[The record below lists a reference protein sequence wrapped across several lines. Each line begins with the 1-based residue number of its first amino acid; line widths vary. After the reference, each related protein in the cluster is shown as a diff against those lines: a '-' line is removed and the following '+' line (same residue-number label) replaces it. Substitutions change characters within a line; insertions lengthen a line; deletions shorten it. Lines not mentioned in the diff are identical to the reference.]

1 MMIHSNSLR
10 ILICCTLLLG
20 MVQTVD
26 AQQIQAT
33 RSHLSAEDGLVS
45 NAVSGI
51 FQDDLGY
58 LWIATWNGLSRY
70 DGYHFYNYKTGNASR
85 IKNLH
90 NRILDMV
97 IDQSQNV
104 WMRMYD
110 GRVFVLDRKKDQFIN
125 PFEDLSGNE
134 DFKTDIPLLVTSWG
148 DVLVSI
154 GLGKLYLM
162 RLDKN
167 GLSCKSVSTGGAII
181 LSMTEGYMDDILLG
195 TDKGVRHLNHR
206 SLTIDKKAILENEE
220 ISCLYANGYNIYA
233 GTENGAI
240 YQFANSQKPN
250 LIRHPSG
257 MGIQFLF
264 ADSQGLVWFCDDRM
278 GAYRLN
284 PENGNEK
291 FFQQIVLAPE
301 YDGRNGSFRES
312 YGTVWVRMNHG
323 GYGYYNRETD
333 MVEYFHNDPSN
344 PWNLSNTVQAV
355 LELPEGVVW
364 ESTNQRGLEKL
375 EILRKNILRVKPVP
389 HANSPLENEIRA
401 MYYDKERRLL
411 LFGNKS
417 GQLFINHDNGT
428 QTVISRDTKGEPLGR
443 LYGISK
449 GRNGEYWICS
459 KDDGLY
465 KMSPNG
471 NSWTLEHFAH
481 DANDRQS
488 INSNSAYLAIEDQE
502 GNLWIATY
510 GGGVNLMTK
519 DQGKTVFL
527 SPGNGLKGYP
537 KDSHMRV
544 RTVEMDE
551 DGNIWAGTT
560 DGILIMSYRDKK
572 LKIDKLQ
579 IPKKSDK
586 MLMSN
591 DIVCLR
597 RDNKGTMWVGTHG
610 GGLGY
615 TIGKDEDGTWLFD
628 SFNALDGLPSDEI
641 RSITFD
647 QMDNAWFSME
657 HMICSFDVNK
667 RVFTV
672 FSSLDGVDDT
682 MLSEGGAITL
692 GNGNMLFGTLDGYY
706 VVDRKKLTTSMGSLL
721 KLQITDF
728 FIDGQLMSP
737 RLNNTYD
744 YYVPLSKQVE
754 LPNGVDEFAFRFAA
768 MNYQLQHR
776 VHYQYILEGY
786 EKEWHNAEKDL
797 TARYT
802 DLPAGTYTFRVKAFL
817 LESPEKYDQRSIEVV
832 VPGFFLFS
840 KTARWIYLGILGVIV
855 LVLMVKYRK
864 KWLRALK
871 KDKAA

>member
-1 MMIHSNSLR
+1 MIHRNILR
-10 ILICCTLLLG
+10 ILIGCTLLLG
-20 MVQTVD
+20 VVQHVD
-26 AQQIQAT
+26 AQLFQAT

-51 FQDDLGY
+51 YQDDLGY

-70 DGYHFYNYKTGNASR
+70 DGYHFYNYRTGNASR
-85 IKNLH
+85 IDNLH
-90 NRILDMV
+90 NRILDLV

-110 GRVFVLDRKKDQFIN
+110 GRVFVLDRTKDQFIN
-125 PFEDLSGNE
+125 PFEGISGNE
-134 DFKTDIPLLVTSWG
+134 DFKTDIPLMVTSWG
-148 DVLVSI
+148 EVLVSI
-154 GLGKLYLM
+154 GLGQLYLM

-167 GLSCKSVSTGGAII
+167 GLKSRTISTGGAII
-181 LSMTEGYMDDILLG
+181 LSMAEGTTDDILLG
-195 TDKGVRHLNHR
+195 TDKGVRHLNQR
-206 SLTIDKKAILENEE
+206 SLTIDKKVLLEEEE
-220 ISCLYANGYNIYA
+220 INCMYVNGFSIYA
-233 GTENGAI
+233 GTNKGAI
-240 YQFANSQKPN
+240 YQLANRQKPN
-250 LIRHPSG
+250 LIRSPSG
-257 MGIQFLF
+257 LGIQFLF
-264 ADSQGLVWFCDDRM
+264 VDSQGLVWFCDDRM

-291 FFQQIVLAPE
+291 FFQQTVLAPE
-301 YDGRNGSFRES
+301 YDGRNGSFKEC

-323 GYGYYNRETD
+323 GYGYYNREAD
-333 MVEYFHNDPSN
+333 VVEYFHNDPSN

-375 EILRKNILRVKPVP
+375 EILKKNILRVRPVP
-389 HANSPLENEIRA
+389 HATSTMENEIRA
-401 MYYDKERRLL
+401 FYYDKERRLL

-417 GQLFINHDNGT
+417 GQLFIYHDNKS
-428 QTVISRDTKGEPLGR
+428 QTIITRDAKGEPLGR
-443 LYGISK
+443 IYGISK
-449 GRNGEYWICS
+449 GRNGDYWICS

-471 NSWTLEHFAH
+471 SSWTLEHFAH
-481 DANDRQS
+481 DANNKQS
-488 INSNSAYLAIEDQE
+488 INSNSAYYAIEDQD

-527 SPGNGLKGYP
+527 SPGNGLEGYP
-537 KDSHMRV
+537 KGSHMRV

-551 DGNIWAGTT
+551 EGNIWAGTT
-560 DGILIMSYRDKK
+560 DGILIMSYKNK
-572 LKIDKLQ
+572 QLKIEKLQ

-615 TIGKDEDGTWLFD
+615 TVGKDEDGTWLFE
-628 SFNALDGLPSDEI
+628 SFNAQDGLPSDEI

-657 HMICSFDVNK
+657 HAICSFDVSK

-692 GNGNMLFGTLDGYY
+692 DNGTMLFGTLDGYY
-706 VVDRKKLTTSMGSLL
+706 VVDRKKLTASMGSLL

-737 RLNNTYD
+737 RLNDTYD
-744 YYVPLSKQVE
+744 YYVPLSKHVE
-754 LPNGVDEFAFRFAA
+754 LPSGVDEFAFRFAA

-786 EKEWHNAEKDL
+786 EEEWHNAEKDL
-797 TARYT
+797 TARYS
-802 DLPAGTYTFRVKAFL
+802 DLPAGTYTFRVRAFL

-832 VPGFFLFS
+832 VPQFFLFS
-840 KTARWIYLGILGVIV
+840 TTARWIYLGILVVIG
-855 LVLMVKYRK
+855 LALLVKYRK

-871 KDKAA
+871 KDKTA

>member
-1 MMIHSNSLR
+1 M
-10 ILICCTLLLG
+10 
-20 MVQTVD
+20 
-26 AQQIQAT
+26 
-33 RSHLSAEDGLVS
+33 S

-51 FQDDLGY
+51 YQDDLGY

-70 DGYHFYNYKTGNASR
+70 DGYHFYNYRTGNASR
-85 IKNLH
+85 IDNLH
-90 NRILDMV
+90 NRILDLV

-110 GRVFVLDRKKDQFIN
+110 GRVFVLDRTKDQFIN
-125 PFEDLSGNE
+125 PFEGISGNE
-134 DFKTDIPLLVTSWG
+134 DFKTDIPLMVTSWG
-148 DVLVSI
+148 EVLVSI
-154 GLGKLYLM
+154 GLGQLYLM

-167 GLSCKSVSTGGAII
+167 GLKSRTISTGGAII
-181 LSMTEGYMDDILLG
+181 LSMAEGTKDDILLG
-195 TDKGVRHLNHR
+195 TDKGVRHLNQR
-206 SLTIDKKAILENEE
+206 SLTIDKKVLLEEEE
-220 ISCLYANGYNIYA
+220 INCMYVNGFSIYA
-233 GTENGAI
+233 GTNKGAI
-240 YQFANSQKPN
+240 YQLANRQKPN
-250 LIRHPSG
+250 LIRSPSG
-257 MGIQFLF
+257 LGIQFLF
-264 ADSQGLVWFCDDRM
+264 VDSQGLVWFCDDRM

-291 FFQQIVLAPE
+291 FFQQTVLAPE
-301 YDGRNGSFRES
+301 YDGRNGSFREC

-323 GYGYYNRETD
+323 GYGYYNREAD
-333 MVEYFHNDPSN
+333 VVEYFHNDPSN

-375 EILRKNILRVKPVP
+375 EILKKNILRVRPVP
-389 HANSPLENEIRA
+389 HATSTMENEIRA
-401 MYYDKERRLL
+401 FYYDKERRLL

-417 GQLFINHDNGT
+417 GQLFIYHDNKS
-428 QTVISRDTKGEPLGR
+428 QTIITRDAKGEPLGR
-443 LYGISK
+443 IYGISK
-449 GRNGEYWICS
+449 GRNGDYWICS

-471 NSWTLEHFAH
+471 SSWTLEHFAH
-481 DANDRQS
+481 DANNKQS
-488 INSNSAYLAIEDQE
+488 INSNSAYYAIEDQD

-519 DQGKTVFL
+519 VQGKTVFL
-527 SPGNGLKGYP
+527 SPGNGLEGYP
-537 KDSHMRV
+537 KGSHMRV

-551 DGNIWAGTT
+551 EGNIWAGTT
-560 DGILIMSYRDKK
+560 DGILIMSYKNK
-572 LKIDKLQ
+572 QLKIEKLQ

-615 TIGKDEDGTWLFD
+615 TVGKDEDGTWLFE
-628 SFNALDGLPSDEI
+628 SFNAQDGLPSDEI

-657 HMICSFDVNK
+657 HAICSFDVSK

-692 GNGNMLFGTLDGYY
+692 DNGTMLFGTLDGYY
-706 VVDRKKLTTSMGSLL
+706 VVDRKKLTASMGSLL

-737 RLNNTYD
+737 RLNDTYD
-744 YYVPLSKQVE
+744 YYVPLSKHVE
-754 LPNGVDEFAFRFAA
+754 LPSGVDEFAFRFAA

-786 EKEWHNAEKDL
+786 EDEWHNAEKDL
-797 TARYT
+797 TARYS
-802 DLPAGTYTFRVKAFL
+802 DLPAGTYTFRVRAFL

-832 VPGFFLFS
+832 VPQFFLFS
-840 KTARWIYLGILGVIV
+840 TTARWIYLGILVVIG
-855 LVLMVKYRK
+855 LALLVKYRK

-871 KDKAA
+871 KDKTA

>member
-1 MMIHSNSLR
+1 MIHRNILR
-10 ILICCTLLLG
+10 ILIGCTLLLG
-20 MVQTVD
+20 VVQTVD
-26 AQQIQAT
+26 AQLFQAT

-51 FQDDLGY
+51 YQDDLGY

-70 DGYHFYNYKTGNASR
+70 DGYNFYNYRTGNASR
-85 IKNLH
+85 IDNLH
-90 NRILDMV
+90 NRILDLV

-110 GRVFVLDRKKDQFIN
+110 GRVFVLDRTKDQFIN
-125 PFEDLSGNE
+125 PFEGISGNE
-134 DFKTDIPLLVTSWG
+134 DFKTDIPLMVTSWG
-148 DVLVSI
+148 EVLVSI
-154 GLGKLYLM
+154 GLGQLYLM

-167 GLSCKSVSTGGAII
+167 GLKSRTISTGGAII
-181 LSMTEGYMDDILLG
+181 LSMAEGTKDDILLG
-195 TDKGVRHLNHR
+195 TDKGVRHLNQR
-206 SLTIDKKAILENEE
+206 SLTIDKKVLLEEEE
-220 ISCLYANGYNIYA
+220 INCMYVNGFSIYA
-233 GTENGAI
+233 GTNKGAI
-240 YQFANSQKPN
+240 YQLANRQKPN
-250 LIRHPSG
+250 LIRSPSG
-257 MGIQFLF
+257 LGILFLF
-264 ADSQGLVWFCDDRM
+264 VDSQGLVWFCDDRM

-291 FFQQIVLAPE
+291 FFQQTVLAPE
-301 YDGRNGSFRES
+301 YDGRNGSFKEC

-323 GYGYYNRETD
+323 GYGYYNREAD
-333 MVEYFHNDPSN
+333 VVEYFHNDPSN

-375 EILRKNILRVKPVP
+375 EILKKNILRVRPVP
-389 HANSPLENEIRA
+389 HATSTMENEIRA
-401 MYYDKERRLL
+401 FYYDKERRLL

-417 GQLFINHDNGT
+417 GQLFIYHDNES
-428 QTVISRDTKGEPLGR
+428 QTIITRDAKGEPLGR
-443 LYGISK
+443 IYGISK
-449 GRNGEYWICS
+449 GRNGDYWICS

-471 NSWTLEHFAH
+471 SSWTLEHFAH
-481 DANDRQS
+481 DANNKQS
-488 INSNSAYLAIEDQE
+488 INSNSAYYAIEDQD

-527 SPGNGLKGYP
+527 SPGNGLEGYP
-537 KDSHMRV
+537 KGSHMRV

-551 DGNIWAGTT
+551 EGNIWAATT
-560 DGILIMSYRDKK
+560 DGILIMSYKNK
-572 LKIDKLQ
+572 QLKIEKLQ

-615 TIGKDEDGTWLFD
+615 TVGKDEDGTWLFE
-628 SFNALDGLPSDEI
+628 SFNAQDGLPSDEI

-657 HMICSFDVNK
+657 HAICSFDVSK

-692 GNGNMLFGTLDGYY
+692 DNGTMLFGTLDGYY
-706 VVDRKKLTTSMGSLL
+706 VVDRKKLTASMGSLL

-737 RLNNTYD
+737 RLNDTYD
-744 YYVPLSKQVE
+744 YYVPLSKHVE
-754 LPNGVDEFAFRFAA
+754 LPSGVDEFAFRFAA

-786 EKEWHNAEKDL
+786 EDEWHNAEKDL
-797 TARYT
+797 TARYS
-802 DLPAGTYTFRVKAFL
+802 DLPAGTYTFRVRAFL

-832 VPGFFLFS
+832 VPQFFLFS
-840 KTARWIYLGILGVIV
+840 TTARWIYLGILVVIG
-855 LVLMVKYRK
+855 LALLVKYRK

-871 KDKAA
+871 KDKTA

>member
-1 MMIHSNSLR
+1 MIHRNILR
-10 ILICCTLLLG
+10 ILIGCTLLLG
-20 MVQTVD
+20 VVQTVD
-26 AQQIQAT
+26 AQLFQAT

-51 FQDDLGY
+51 YQDDLGY

-70 DGYHFYNYKTGNASR
+70 DGYNFYNYRTGNASR
-85 IKNLH
+85 IDNLH
-90 NRILDMV
+90 NRILDLV

-110 GRVFVLDRKKDQFIN
+110 GRVFVLDRTKDQFIN
-125 PFEDLSGNE
+125 PFEGISGNE
-134 DFKTDIPLLVTSWG
+134 DFKTDIPLMVTSWG
-148 DVLVSI
+148 EVLVSI
-154 GLGKLYLM
+154 GLGQLYLM

-167 GLSCKSVSTGGAII
+167 GLKSRTISTGGAII
-181 LSMTEGYMDDILLG
+181 LSMAEGTKDDILLG
-195 TDKGVRHLNHR
+195 TDKGVRHLNQR
-206 SLTIDKKAILENEE
+206 SLTIDKKVLLEEEE
-220 ISCLYANGYNIYA
+220 INCMYVNGFSIYA
-233 GTENGAI
+233 GTNKGAI
-240 YQFANSQKPN
+240 YQLANRQKPN
-250 LIRHPSG
+250 LIRIPSG
-257 MGIQFLF
+257 LGILFLF
-264 ADSQGLVWFCDDRM
+264 VDSQGLVWFCDDRM

-291 FFQQIVLAPE
+291 FFQQTVLAPE
-301 YDGRNGSFRES
+301 YDGRDGSFKEC

-323 GYGYYNRETD
+323 GYGYYNREAD
-333 MVEYFHNDPSN
+333 VVEYFHNDPSN

-375 EILRKNILRVKPVP
+375 EILKKNILRVRPVP
-389 HANSPLENEIRA
+389 HATSTMENEIRA
-401 MYYDKERRLL
+401 FYYDKERRLL

-417 GQLFINHDNGT
+417 GQLFIYHDNES
-428 QTVISRDTKGEPLGR
+428 QTIITRDAKGEPLGR
-443 LYGISK
+443 IYGISK
-449 GRNGEYWICS
+449 GRNGDYWICS

-471 NSWTLEHFAH
+471 SSWTLEHFAH
-481 DANDRQS
+481 DANNKQS
-488 INSNSAYLAIEDQE
+488 INSNSAYYAIEDQD

-527 SPGNGLKGYP
+527 SPGNGLEGYP
-537 KDSHMRV
+537 KGSHMRV

-551 DGNIWAGTT
+551 EGNIWAATT
-560 DGILIMSYRDKK
+560 DGILIMSYKNK
-572 LKIDKLQ
+572 QLKIEKLQ

-615 TIGKDEDGTWLFD
+615 TVGKDEDGTWLFE
-628 SFNALDGLPSDEI
+628 SFNAQDGLPSDEI

-657 HMICSFDVNK
+657 HAICSFDVSK

-692 GNGNMLFGTLDGYY
+692 DNGTMLFGTLDGYY
-706 VVDRKKLTTSMGSLL
+706 VVDRKKLTASMGSLL

-737 RLNNTYD
+737 RLNDTYD
-744 YYVPLSKQVE
+744 YYVPLSKHVE
-754 LPNGVDEFAFRFAA
+754 LPSGVDEFAFRFAA

-786 EKEWHNAEKDL
+786 EDEWHNAEKDL
-797 TARYT
+797 TARYS
-802 DLPAGTYTFRVKAFL
+802 DLPAGTYTFRVRAFL

-832 VPGFFLFS
+832 VPQFFLFS
-840 KTARWIYLGILGVIV
+840 TTARWIYLGILVVIG
-855 LVLMVKYRK
+855 LALLVKYRK

-871 KDKAA
+871 KDKTA

>member
-1 MMIHSNSLR
+1 MIHRNILR
-10 ILICCTLLLG
+10 ILIGCTLLLG
-20 MVQTVD
+20 VVQTVD
-26 AQQIQAT
+26 AQLFQAT

-51 FQDDLGY
+51 YQDDLGY

-70 DGYHFYNYKTGNASR
+70 DGYHFYNYRTGNASR
-85 IKNLH
+85 IDNLH
-90 NRILDMV
+90 NRILDLV

-110 GRVFVLDRKKDQFIN
+110 GRVFVLDRTKDQFIN
-125 PFEDLSGNE
+125 PFEGISGNE
-134 DFKTDIPLLVTSWG
+134 DFKTDIPLMVTSWG
-148 DVLVSI
+148 EVLVSI
-154 GLGKLYLM
+154 GLGQLYLM

-167 GLSCKSVSTGGAII
+167 GLKSRTISTGGAII
-181 LSMTEGYMDDILLG
+181 LSMAEGTKDDILLG
-195 TDKGVRHLNHR
+195 TDKGVRHLNQR
-206 SLTIDKKAILENEE
+206 SLTIDKKVLLEEEE
-220 ISCLYANGYNIYA
+220 INCMYVNGFSIYA
-233 GTENGAI
+233 GTNKGAI
-240 YQFANSQKPN
+240 YLLANRQKPN
-250 LIRHPSG
+250 LIRSPSG
-257 MGIQFLF
+257 LGIQFLF
-264 ADSQGLVWFCDDRM
+264 VDSQGLVWFCDDRM

-291 FFQQIVLAPE
+291 FFQQTVLAPE
-301 YDGRNGSFRES
+301 YDGRNGSFKEC

-323 GYGYYNRETD
+323 GYGYYNREAD
-333 MVEYFHNDPSN
+333 VVEYFHNDPSN

-375 EILRKNILRVKPVP
+375 EILKKNILRVRPVP
-389 HANSPLENEIRA
+389 HATSTMENEIRA
-401 MYYDKERRLL
+401 FYYDKERRLL

-417 GQLFINHDNGT
+417 GQLFIYHDNKS
-428 QTVISRDTKGEPLGR
+428 QTIITRDAKGEPLGR
-443 LYGISK
+443 IYGISK
-449 GRNGEYWICS
+449 GRNGDYWICS

-471 NSWTLEHFAH
+471 SSWTLEHFAH
-481 DANDRQS
+481 DANNKQS
-488 INSNSAYLAIEDQE
+488 INSNSAYYAIEDQD

-527 SPGNGLKGYP
+527 SPGNGLEGYP
-537 KDSHMRV
+537 KGSHMRV

-551 DGNIWAGTT
+551 EGNIWAGTT
-560 DGILIMSYRDKK
+560 DGILIMSYKNK
-572 LKIDKLQ
+572 QLKIEKLQ

-615 TIGKDEDGTWLFD
+615 TVGKDEDGTWLFE
-628 SFNALDGLPSDEI
+628 SFDAQDGLPSDEI

-657 HMICSFDVNK
+657 HMICSFDVSK

-692 GNGNMLFGTLDGYY
+692 DNGTMLFGTLDGYY
-706 VVDRKKLTTSMGSLL
+706 VVDRKKLTASMGSLL

-737 RLNNTYD
+737 RLNDTYD
-744 YYVPLSKQVE
+744 YYVPLSKHVE
-754 LPNGVDEFAFRFAA
+754 LPSGVDEFAFRFAA

-786 EKEWHNAEKDL
+786 EDEWHSAEKDL
-797 TARYT
+797 TARYS
-802 DLPAGTYTFRVKAFL
+802 DLPAGTYTFRVRAFL

-832 VPGFFLFS
+832 VPQFFLFS
-840 KTARWIYLGILGVIV
+840 TTARWIYLGILVVIG
-855 LVLMVKYRK
+855 LALLVKYRK

-871 KDKAA
+871 KDKTA

>member
-1 MMIHSNSLR
+1 MMIHRNILR
-10 ILICCTLLLG
+10 ILIGCTLLLG
-20 MVQTVD
+20 VVQHVD
-26 AQQIQAT
+26 AQLFQAT

-51 FQDDLGY
+51 YQDDLGY

-70 DGYHFYNYKTGNASR
+70 DGYHFYNYRTGNASR
-85 IKNLH
+85 IDNLH
-90 NRILDMV
+90 NRIQDLV

-110 GRVFVLDRKKDQFIN
+110 GRVFVLDRTKDQFIN
-125 PFEDLSGNE
+125 PFEEISGNE
-134 DFKTDIPLLVTSWG
+134 DFKTDIPLMVTSWG
-148 DVLVSI
+148 EVLVSI
-154 GLGKLYLM
+154 GLGQLYLM

-167 GLSCKSVSTGGAII
+167 GLKSRTISTGGAII
-181 LSMTEGYMDDILLG
+181 LSMVEGTTDDILLG
-195 TDKGVRHLNHR
+195 TDKGVRHLNQR
-206 SLTIDKKAILENEE
+206 SLTIDKKVLLEEEE
-220 ISCLYANGYNIYA
+220 INCMYVNGFSIYA
-233 GTENGAI
+233 GTNKGAI
-240 YQFANSQKPN
+240 YLLANRQKPN
-250 LIRHPSG
+250 LIRSPSG
-257 MGIQFLF
+257 LGIQFLF
-264 ADSQGLVWFCDDRM
+264 VDSQGLVWFCDDRM

-291 FFQQIVLAPE
+291 FFQQTVLAPE
-301 YDGRNGSFRES
+301 YDGRNGSFREC

-323 GYGYYNRETD
+323 GYGYYNREAD
-333 MVEYFHNDPSN
+333 VVEYFHNDPSN

-375 EILRKNILRVKPVP
+375 EILKKNILRVRPVP
-389 HANSPLENEIRA
+389 HATSTMENEIRA
-401 MYYDKERRLL
+401 FYYDKERRLL

-417 GQLFINHDNGT
+417 GQLFIYHDNKS
-428 QTVISRDTKGEPLGR
+428 QTIITRDAKGEPLGR
-443 LYGISK
+443 IYGISK
-449 GRNGEYWICS
+449 GRNGDYWICS

-471 NSWTLEHFAH
+471 SSWTLEHFAH
-481 DANDRQS
+481 DANNKQS
-488 INSNSAYLAIEDQE
+488 INSNSAYYAIEDQD

-519 DQGKTVFL
+519 DRGKTVFL

-537 KDSHMRV
+537 KGSHMRV

-551 DGNIWAGTT
+551 EGNIWAGTT
-560 DGILIMSYRDKK
+560 DGILIMSYKNK
-572 LKIDKLQ
+572 QLKIEKLQ

-615 TIGKDEDGTWLFD
+615 TVGKDEDGTWLFE
-628 SFNALDGLPSDEI
+628 SFNAQDGLPSDEI

-657 HMICSFDVNK
+657 HMICSFDVSK

-672 FSSLDGVDDT
+672 FSSLDGVDNT

-692 GNGNMLFGTLDGYY
+692 GNGTMLFGTLDGYY
-706 VVDRKKLTTSMGSLL
+706 VVDRKKLTASMGSLL

-737 RLNNTYD
+737 RLNDTYD
-744 YYVPLSKQVE
+744 YYVPLSKHVE
-754 LPNGVDEFAFRFAA
+754 LPSGVDEFAFRFAA

-786 EKEWHNAEKDL
+786 EDEWHNAEKDL
-797 TARYT
+797 TARYS
-802 DLPAGTYTFRVKAFL
+802 DLPAGTYTFRVRAFL

-832 VPGFFLFS
+832 VPQFFLFS
-840 KTARWIYLGILGVIV
+840 MTTRWIYLGILVVIG
-855 LVLMVKYRK
+855 LALLVKYRK

-871 KDKAA
+871 KDKTA

>member
-1 MMIHSNSLR
+1 MIHRNILR
-10 ILICCTLLLG
+10 ILIGCTLLLG
-20 MVQTVD
+20 VVQTVD
-26 AQQIQAT
+26 AQLFQAT

-51 FQDDLGY
+51 YQDDLGY

-70 DGYHFYNYKTGNASR
+70 DGYHFYNYRTGNASR
-85 IKNLH
+85 IDNLH
-90 NRILDMV
+90 NRILDLV

-110 GRVFVLDRKKDQFIN
+110 GRVFVLDRTKDQFIN
-125 PFEDLSGNE
+125 PFEGISGNE
-134 DFKTDIPLLVTSWG
+134 DFKTDIPLMVTSWG
-148 DVLVSI
+148 EVLVSI
-154 GLGKLYLM
+154 GLGQLYLM

-167 GLSCKSVSTGGAII
+167 GLKSRTISTGGAII
-181 LSMTEGYMDDILLG
+181 LSMAEGTKDDILLG
-195 TDKGVRHLNHR
+195 TDKGVRHLNQR
-206 SLTIDKKAILENEE
+206 SLTIDKKVLLEEEE
-220 ISCLYANGYNIYA
+220 INCMYVNGFSIYA
-233 GTENGAI
+233 GTNKGAI
-240 YQFANSQKPN
+240 YQLANRQKPN
-250 LIRHPSG
+250 LIRSPSG
-257 MGIQFLF
+257 LGILFLF
-264 ADSQGLVWFCDDRM
+264 VDSQGLVWFCDDRM

-291 FFQQIVLAPE
+291 FFQQTVLAPE
-301 YDGRNGSFRES
+301 YDGRDGSFKEC

-323 GYGYYNRETD
+323 GYGYYNREAD
-333 MVEYFHNDPSN
+333 VVEYFHNDPSN

-375 EILRKNILRVKPVP
+375 EILKKNILRVRPVP
-389 HANSPLENEIRA
+389 HATSTMENEIRA
-401 MYYDKERRLL
+401 FYYDKERRLL

-417 GQLFINHDNGT
+417 GQLFIYHDNES
-428 QTVISRDTKGEPLGR
+428 QTIITRDAKGEPLGR
-443 LYGISK
+443 IYGISK
-449 GRNGEYWICS
+449 GRNGDYWICS

-471 NSWTLEHFAH
+471 SSWTLEHFAH
-481 DANDRQS
+481 DANNKQS
-488 INSNSAYLAIEDQE
+488 INSNSAYYAIEDQD

-527 SPGNGLKGYP
+527 SPGNGLEGYP
-537 KDSHMRV
+537 KGSHMRV

-551 DGNIWAGTT
+551 EGNIWAATT
-560 DGILIMSYRDKK
+560 DGILIMSYKNK
-572 LKIDKLQ
+572 QLKIEKLQ

-615 TIGKDEDGTWLFD
+615 TVGKDEDGTWLFE
-628 SFNALDGLPSDEI
+628 SFNAQDGLPSDEI

-657 HMICSFDVNK
+657 HAICSFDVSK

-692 GNGNMLFGTLDGYY
+692 DNGTMLFGTLDGYY
-706 VVDRKKLTTSMGSLL
+706 VVDRKKLTASMGSLL

-737 RLNNTYD
+737 RLNDTYD
-744 YYVPLSKQVE
+744 YYVPLSKHVE
-754 LPNGVDEFAFRFAA
+754 LPSGVDEFAFRFAA

-786 EKEWHNAEKDL
+786 EEEWHNAEKDL
-797 TARYT
+797 TARYS
-802 DLPAGTYTFRVKAFL
+802 DLPAGTYTFRVRAFL
-817 LESPEKYDQRSIEVV
+817 LESPEKYDLRSIEVV
-832 VPGFFLFS
+832 VPQFFLFS
-840 KTARWIYLGILGVIV
+840 TTARWIYLGILVVIG
-855 LVLMVKYRK
+855 LALLVKYRK

-871 KDKAA
+871 KDKTA

>member
-1 MMIHSNSLR
+1 MIHRNILR
-10 ILICCTLLLG
+10 ILIGCTLLLG
-20 MVQTVD
+20 VVQTVD
-26 AQQIQAT
+26 AQLFQAT

-51 FQDDLGY
+51 YQDDLGY

-70 DGYHFYNYKTGNASR
+70 DGYHFYNYRTGNASR
-85 IKNLH
+85 IDNLH
-90 NRILDMV
+90 NRILDLV

-110 GRVFVLDRKKDQFIN
+110 GRVFVLDRTKDQFIN
-125 PFEDLSGNE
+125 PFEGISGNE
-134 DFKTDIPLLVTSWG
+134 DFKTDIPLMVTSWG
-148 DVLVSI
+148 EVLVSI
-154 GLGKLYLM
+154 GLGQLYLM

-167 GLSCKSVSTGGAII
+167 GLKSRTISTGGAII
-181 LSMTEGYMDDILLG
+181 LSMAEGTKDDILLG
-195 TDKGVRHLNHR
+195 TDKGVRHLNQR
-206 SLTIDKKAILENEE
+206 SLTIDKKVLLEEEE
-220 ISCLYANGYNIYA
+220 INCMYVNGFSIYA
-233 GTENGAI
+233 GTNKGAI
-240 YQFANSQKPN
+240 YQLANRQKPN
-250 LIRHPSG
+250 LIRSPSG
-257 MGIQFLF
+257 LGIQFLF
-264 ADSQGLVWFCDDRM
+264 VDSQGLVWFCDDRM

-291 FFQQIVLAPE
+291 FFQQTVLAPE
-301 YDGRNGSFRES
+301 YDGRDGSFKEC

-323 GYGYYNRETD
+323 GYGYYNREAD
-333 MVEYFHNDPSN
+333 VVEYFHNDPSN

-375 EILRKNILRVKPVP
+375 EILKKNILRVRPVP
-389 HANSPLENEIRA
+389 HATSTMENEIRA
-401 MYYDKERRLL
+401 FYYDKERRLL

-417 GQLFINHDNGT
+417 GQLFIYHDNKS
-428 QTVISRDTKGEPLGR
+428 QTIITRDAKGEPLGR
-443 LYGISK
+443 IYGISK
-449 GRNGEYWICS
+449 GRNGDYWICS

-471 NSWTLEHFAH
+471 SSWTLEHFAH
-481 DANDRQS
+481 DANNKQS
-488 INSNSAYLAIEDQE
+488 INSNSAYYAIEDQD

-527 SPGNGLKGYP
+527 SPGNGLEGYP
-537 KDSHMRV
+537 KGSHMRV

-551 DGNIWAGTT
+551 EGNIWAATT
-560 DGILIMSYRDKK
+560 DGILIMSYKNK
-572 LKIDKLQ
+572 QLKIEKLQ

-615 TIGKDEDGTWLFD
+615 TVGKDEDGTWLFE
-628 SFNALDGLPSDEI
+628 SFNAQDGLPSDEI

-657 HMICSFDVNK
+657 HAICSFDVSK

-692 GNGNMLFGTLDGYY
+692 DNGTMLFGTLDGYY
-706 VVDRKKLTTSMGSLL
+706 VVDRKKLTASMGSLL

-737 RLNNTYD
+737 RLNDTYD
-744 YYVPLSKQVE
+744 YYVPLSKHVE
-754 LPNGVDEFAFRFAA
+754 LPSGVDEFAFRFAA

-786 EKEWHNAEKDL
+786 EEEWHNAEKDL
-797 TARYT
+797 TARYS
-802 DLPAGTYTFRVKAFL
+802 DLPAGTYTFRVRAFL

-832 VPGFFLFS
+832 VPQFFLFS
-840 KTARWIYLGILGVIV
+840 TTARWIYLGILVVIG
-855 LVLMVKYRK
+855 LALLVKYRK

-871 KDKAA
+871 KDKTA

>member
-1 MMIHSNSLR
+1 MIHRNILR
-10 ILICCTLLLG
+10 ILIGCTLLLG
-20 MVQTVD
+20 VVQTVD
-26 AQQIQAT
+26 AQLFQAT

-51 FQDDLGY
+51 YQDDLGY

-70 DGYHFYNYKTGNASR
+70 DGYHFYNYRTGNASR
-85 IKNLH
+85 IDNLH
-90 NRILDMV
+90 NRILDLV

-110 GRVFVLDRKKDQFIN
+110 GRVFVLDRTKDQFIN
-125 PFEDLSGNE
+125 PFEGISGNE
-134 DFKTDIPLLVTSWG
+134 DFKTDIPLMVTSWG
-148 DVLVSI
+148 EVLVSI
-154 GLGKLYLM
+154 GLGQLYLM

-167 GLSCKSVSTGGAII
+167 GLKSRTISTGGAII
-181 LSMTEGYMDDILLG
+181 LSMAEGTTDDILLG
-195 TDKGVRHLNHR
+195 TDKGVRHLNQR
-206 SLTIDKKAILENEE
+206 SLTIDKKVLLEEEE
-220 ISCLYANGYNIYA
+220 INCMYVNGFSIYA
-233 GTENGAI
+233 GTNKGAI
-240 YQFANSQKPN
+240 YQLANRQKPN
-250 LIRHPSG
+250 LIRSPSG
-257 MGIQFLF
+257 LGIQFLF
-264 ADSQGLVWFCDDRM
+264 VDSQGLVWFCDDRM

-291 FFQQIVLAPE
+291 FFQQTVLAPE
-301 YDGRNGSFRES
+301 YDGRNGSFKEC

-323 GYGYYNRETD
+323 GYGYYNREAD
-333 MVEYFHNDPSN
+333 VVEYFHNDPSN

-375 EILRKNILRVKPVP
+375 EILKKNILRVRPVP
-389 HANSPLENEIRA
+389 HATSTMENEIRA
-401 MYYDKERRLL
+401 FYYDKERRLL

-417 GQLFINHDNGT
+417 GQLFIYHDNES
-428 QTVISRDTKGEPLGR
+428 QTIITRDAKGEPLGR
-443 LYGISK
+443 IYGISK
-449 GRNGEYWICS
+449 GRNGDYWICS

-471 NSWTLEHFAH
+471 SSWTLEHFAH
-481 DANDRQS
+481 DANNKQS
-488 INSNSAYLAIEDQE
+488 INSNSAYYAIEDQD

-527 SPGNGLKGYP
+527 SPGNGLEGYP
-537 KDSHMRV
+537 KGSHMRV

-551 DGNIWAGTT
+551 EGNIWAATT
-560 DGILIMSYRDKK
+560 DGILIMSYKNK
-572 LKIDKLQ
+572 QLKIEKLQ

-615 TIGKDEDGTWLFD
+615 TVGKDEDGTWLFE
-628 SFNALDGLPSDEI
+628 SFNAQDGLPSDEI

-657 HMICSFDVNK
+657 HAICSFDVSK

-692 GNGNMLFGTLDGYY
+692 DNGTMLFGTLDGYY
-706 VVDRKKLTTSMGSLL
+706 VVDRKKLTASMGSLL

-737 RLNNTYD
+737 RLNDTYD
-744 YYVPLSKQVE
+744 YYVPLSKHVE
-754 LPNGVDEFAFRFAA
+754 LPSGVDEFAFRFAA

-786 EKEWHNAEKDL
+786 EDEWHSAEKDL
-797 TARYT
+797 TARYS
-802 DLPAGTYTFRVKAFL
+802 DLPAGTYTFRVRAFL

-832 VPGFFLFS
+832 VPQFFLFS
-840 KTARWIYLGILGVIV
+840 TTARWIYLGILVVIG
-855 LVLMVKYRK
+855 LALLVKYRK

-871 KDKAA
+871 KDKTA

>member
-1 MMIHSNSLR
+1 MIHRNILR
-10 ILICCTLLLG
+10 ILIGCTLLLG
-20 MVQTVD
+20 VVQTVD
-26 AQQIQAT
+26 AQLFQAT

-51 FQDDLGY
+51 YQDDLGY

-70 DGYHFYNYKTGNASR
+70 DGYHFYNYRTGNASR
-85 IKNLH
+85 IDNLH
-90 NRILDMV
+90 NRILDLV

-110 GRVFVLDRKKDQFIN
+110 GRVFVLDRTKDQFIN
-125 PFEDLSGNE
+125 PFEGISGNE
-134 DFKTDIPLLVTSWG
+134 DFKTDIPLMVTSWG
-148 DVLVSI
+148 EVLVSI
-154 GLGKLYLM
+154 GLGQLYLM

-167 GLSCKSVSTGGAII
+167 GLKSRTISTGGAII
-181 LSMTEGYMDDILLG
+181 LSMAEGTKDDILLG
-195 TDKGVRHLNHR
+195 TDKGVRHLNQR
-206 SLTIDKKAILENEE
+206 SLTIDKKVLLEEEE
-220 ISCLYANGYNIYA
+220 INCMYVNGFSIYA
-233 GTENGAI
+233 GTNKGAI
-240 YQFANSQKPN
+240 YQLANRQKPN
-250 LIRHPSG
+250 LIRSPSG
-257 MGIQFLF
+257 LGIQFLF
-264 ADSQGLVWFCDDRM
+264 VDSQGLVWFCDDRM

-291 FFQQIVLAPE
+291 FFQQTVLAPE
-301 YDGRNGSFRES
+301 YDGRNGSFKEC

-323 GYGYYNRETD
+323 GYGYYNREAD
-333 MVEYFHNDPSN
+333 VVEYFHNDPSN

-375 EILRKNILRVKPVP
+375 EILKKNILRVRPVP
-389 HANSPLENEIRA
+389 HATSTMENEIRA
-401 MYYDKERRLL
+401 FYYDKERRLL

-417 GQLFINHDNGT
+417 GQLFIYHDNKS
-428 QTVISRDTKGEPLGR
+428 QTIITRDAKGEPLGR
-443 LYGISK
+443 IYGISK
-449 GRNGEYWICS
+449 GRNGDYWICS

-471 NSWTLEHFAH
+471 SSWTLEHFAH
-481 DANDRQS
+481 DANNKQS
-488 INSNSAYLAIEDQE
+488 INSNSAYYAIEDQD

-527 SPGNGLKGYP
+527 SPGNGLEGYP
-537 KDSHMRV
+537 KGSHMRV

-551 DGNIWAGTT
+551 EGNIWAATT
-560 DGILIMSYRDKK
+560 DGILIMSYKNK
-572 LKIDKLQ
+572 QLKIEKLQ

-615 TIGKDEDGTWLFD
+615 TVGKDEDGTWLFE
-628 SFNALDGLPSDEI
+628 SFNAQDGLPSDEI

-657 HMICSFDVNK
+657 HAICSFDVSK

-692 GNGNMLFGTLDGYY
+692 DNGTMLFGTLDGYY
-706 VVDRKKLTTSMGSLL
+706 VVDRKKLTASMGSLL

-737 RLNNTYD
+737 RLNDTYD
-744 YYVPLSKQVE
+744 YYVPLSKHVE
-754 LPNGVDEFAFRFAA
+754 LPSGVDEFAFRFAA

-786 EKEWHNAEKDL
+786 EEEWHNAEKDL
-797 TARYT
+797 TARYS
-802 DLPAGTYTFRVKAFL
+802 DLPAGTYTFRVRAFL

-832 VPGFFLFS
+832 VPQFFLFS
-840 KTARWIYLGILGVIV
+840 TTARWIYLGILVVIG
-855 LVLMVKYRK
+855 LALLVKYRK

-871 KDKAA
+871 KDKTA

>member
-1 MMIHSNSLR
+1 MIHRNILR
-10 ILICCTLLLG
+10 ILIGCTLLLG
-20 MVQTVD
+20 VVQTVD
-26 AQQIQAT
+26 AQLFQAT

-51 FQDDLGY
+51 YQDDLGY
-58 LWIATWNGLSRY
+58 LWITTWNGLSRY
-70 DGYHFYNYKTGNASR
+70 DGYHFYNYRTGNASR
-85 IKNLH
+85 IDNLH
-90 NRILDMV
+90 NRILDLV

-110 GRVFVLDRKKDQFIN
+110 GRVFVLDRTKDQFIN
-125 PFEDLSGNE
+125 PFEGISGNE
-134 DFKTDIPLLVTSWG
+134 DFKTDIPLMVTSWG
-148 DVLVSI
+148 EVLVSI
-154 GLGKLYLM
+154 GLGQLYLM

-167 GLSCKSVSTGGAII
+167 GLKSRTISTGGAII
-181 LSMTEGYMDDILLG
+181 LSMAEGTKDDILLG
-195 TDKGVRHLNHR
+195 TDKGVRHLNQR
-206 SLTIDKKAILENEE
+206 SLTIDKKVLLEEEE
-220 ISCLYANGYNIYA
+220 INCMYVNGFSIYA
-233 GTENGAI
+233 GTNKGAI
-240 YQFANSQKPN
+240 YQLANRQKPN
-250 LIRHPSG
+250 LIRSPSG
-257 MGIQFLF
+257 LGILFLF
-264 ADSQGLVWFCDDRM
+264 VDSQGLVWFCDDRM

-291 FFQQIVLAPE
+291 FFQQTVLAPE
-301 YDGRNGSFRES
+301 YDGRDGSFKEC

-323 GYGYYNRETD
+323 GYGYYNREAD
-333 MVEYFHNDPSN
+333 VVEYFHNDPSN

-375 EILRKNILRVKPVP
+375 EILKKNILRVRPVP
-389 HANSPLENEIRA
+389 HATSTMENEIRA
-401 MYYDKERRLL
+401 FYYDKERRLL

-417 GQLFINHDNGT
+417 GQLFIYHDNKG
-428 QTVISRDTKGEPLGR
+428 QTIITRDAKGEPLGR
-443 LYGISK
+443 IYGISK
-449 GRNGEYWICS
+449 GRNGDYWICS

-471 NSWTLEHFAH
+471 SSWTLEHFAH
-481 DANDRQS
+481 DANNKQS
-488 INSNSAYLAIEDQE
+488 INSNSAYYAIEDQD

-527 SPGNGLKGYP
+527 SPGNGLEGYP

-551 DGNIWAGTT
+551 EGNIWAATT
-560 DGILIMSYRDKK
+560 DGILIMSYKNK
-572 LKIDKLQ
+572 QLKIEKLQ

-615 TIGKDEDGTWLFD
+615 TVGKDEDGTWLFE
-628 SFNALDGLPSDEI
+628 SFNAQDGLPSDEI

-657 HMICSFDVNK
+657 HAICSFDVSK

-692 GNGNMLFGTLDGYY
+692 DNGTMLFGTLDGYY
-706 VVDRKKLTTSMGSLL
+706 VVDRKKLTASMGSLL

-737 RLNNTYD
+737 RLNDTYD
-744 YYVPLSKQVE
+744 YYVPLSKHVE
-754 LPNGVDEFAFRFAA
+754 LPSGVDEFAFRFAA
-768 MNYQLQHR
+768 MNYQMQHR

-786 EKEWHNAEKDL
+786 EDEWHNAEKDL
-797 TARYT
+797 TARYS
-802 DLPAGTYTFRVKAFL
+802 DLPAGTYTFRVRAFL

-832 VPGFFLFS
+832 VPQFFLFS
-840 KTARWIYLGILGVIV
+840 TTARWIYLGILVVIG
-855 LVLMVKYRK
+855 LALLVKYRK

>member
-1 MMIHSNSLR
+1 MIHRNILR
-10 ILICCTLLLG
+10 ILIGCTLLLG
-20 MVQTVD
+20 VVQTVD
-26 AQQIQAT
+26 AQLFQAT

-51 FQDDLGY
+51 YQDDLGY

-70 DGYHFYNYKTGNASR
+70 DGYHFYNYRTGNASR
-85 IKNLH
+85 IDNLH
-90 NRILDMV
+90 NRILDLV

-110 GRVFVLDRKKDQFIN
+110 GRVFVLDRTKDQFIN
-125 PFEDLSGNE
+125 PFEGISGNE
-134 DFKTDIPLLVTSWG
+134 DFKTDIPLMVTSWG
-148 DVLVSI
+148 EVLVSI
-154 GLGKLYLM
+154 GLGQLYLM

-167 GLSCKSVSTGGAII
+167 GLKSRTISSGGAII
-181 LSMTEGYMDDILLG
+181 LSMAEGTKDDILLG
-195 TDKGVRHLNHR
+195 TDKGVRHLNQR
-206 SLTIDKKAILENEE
+206 SLTIDKKVLLEEEE
-220 ISCLYANGYNIYA
+220 INCMYVNGFSIYA
-233 GTENGAI
+233 GTNKGAI
-240 YQFANSQKPN
+240 YLLANRQKPN
-250 LIRHPSG
+250 LIRSPSG
-257 MGIQFLF
+257 LGIQFLF
-264 ADSQGLVWFCDDRM
+264 VDSQGLVWFCDDRM

-291 FFQQIVLAPE
+291 FFQQTVLAPE
-301 YDGRNGSFRES
+301 YDGRNGSFKEC

-323 GYGYYNRETD
+323 GYGYYNREAD
-333 MVEYFHNDPSN
+333 VVEYFHNDPSN

-375 EILRKNILRVKPVP
+375 EILKKNILRVRPVP
-389 HANSPLENEIRA
+389 HATSTMENEIRA
-401 MYYDKERRLL
+401 FYYDKERRLL

-417 GQLFINHDNGT
+417 GQLFIYHDNKS
-428 QTVISRDTKGEPLGR
+428 QTIITRDAKGEPLGR
-443 LYGISK
+443 IYGISK
-449 GRNGEYWICS
+449 GRNGDYWICS

-471 NSWTLEHFAH
+471 SSWTLEHFAH
-481 DANDRQS
+481 DANNKQS
-488 INSNSAYLAIEDQE
+488 INSNSAYYAIEDQD

-527 SPGNGLKGYP
+527 SPGNGLEGYP
-537 KDSHMRV
+537 KGSHMRV

-551 DGNIWAGTT
+551 EGNIWAATT
-560 DGILIMSYRDKK
+560 DGILIMSYKNK
-572 LKIDKLQ
+572 QLKIEKLQ

-615 TIGKDEDGTWLFD
+615 TVGKDEDGTWLFE
-628 SFNALDGLPSDEI
+628 SFNAQDGLPSDEI

-657 HMICSFDVNK
+657 HAICSFDVSK

-692 GNGNMLFGTLDGYY
+692 DNGTMLFGTLDGYY
-706 VVDRKKLTTSMGSLL
+706 VVDRKKLTASMGSLL

-737 RLNNTYD
+737 RLNDTYD
-744 YYVPLSKQVE
+744 YYVPLSKHVE
-754 LPNGVDEFAFRFAA
+754 LPSGVDEFAFRFAA

-786 EKEWHNAEKDL
+786 EEEWHNAEKDL
-797 TARYT
+797 TARYS
-802 DLPAGTYTFRVKAFL
+802 DLPAGTYTFRVRAFL

-832 VPGFFLFS
+832 VPQFFLFS
-840 KTARWIYLGILGVIV
+840 TTARWIYLGILVVIG
-855 LVLMVKYRK
+855 LALLVKYRK

-871 KDKAA
+871 KDKTA

>member
-1 MMIHSNSLR
+1 MIHRNILR
-10 ILICCTLLLG
+10 ILIGCTLLLG
-20 MVQTVD
+20 VVQTVD
-26 AQQIQAT
+26 AQLFQAT

-51 FQDDLGY
+51 YQDDLGY

-70 DGYHFYNYKTGNASR
+70 DGYHFYNYRTGNASR
-85 IKNLH
+85 IDNLH
-90 NRILDMV
+90 NRILDLV

-110 GRVFVLDRKKDQFIN
+110 GRVFVLDRTKDQFIN
-125 PFEDLSGNE
+125 PFEGISGNE
-134 DFKTDIPLLVTSWG
+134 DFKTDIPLMVTSWG
-148 DVLVSI
+148 EVLVSI
-154 GLGKLYLM
+154 GLGQLYLM

-167 GLSCKSVSTGGAII
+167 GLKSRTISTGGAII
-181 LSMTEGYMDDILLG
+181 LSMAEGTKDDILLG
-195 TDKGVRHLNHR
+195 TDKGVRHLNQR
-206 SLTIDKKAILENEE
+206 SLTIDKKVLLEEEE
-220 ISCLYANGYNIYA
+220 INCMYVNGFSIYA
-233 GTENGAI
+233 GTNKGAI
-240 YQFANSQKPN
+240 YQLANRQKPN
-250 LIRHPSG
+250 LIRSPSG
-257 MGIQFLF
+257 LGIQFLF
-264 ADSQGLVWFCDDRM
+264 VDSQGLVWFCDDRM

-291 FFQQIVLAPE
+291 FFQQTVLAPE
-301 YDGRNGSFRES
+301 YDGRNGSFREC

-323 GYGYYNRETD
+323 GYGYYNREAD
-333 MVEYFHNDPSN
+333 VVEYFHNDPSN

-375 EILRKNILRVKPVP
+375 EILKKNILRVRPVP
-389 HANSPLENEIRA
+389 HATSTMENEIRA
-401 MYYDKERRLL
+401 FYYDKERRLL

-417 GQLFINHDNGT
+417 GQLFIYHDNKS
-428 QTVISRDTKGEPLGR
+428 QTIITRDAKGEPLGR
-443 LYGISK
+443 IYGISK
-449 GRNGEYWICS
+449 GRNGDYWICS

-471 NSWTLEHFAH
+471 SSWTLEHFAH
-481 DANDRQS
+481 DVNNKQS
-488 INSNSAYLAIEDQE
+488 INSNSAYYAIEDQD

-527 SPGNGLKGYP
+527 SPGNGLEGYP
-537 KDSHMRV
+537 KGSHMRV

-551 DGNIWAGTT
+551 EGNIWAATT
-560 DGILIMSYRDKK
+560 DGILIMSYKNK
-572 LKIDKLQ
+572 QLKIEKLQ

-615 TIGKDEDGTWLFD
+615 TVGKDEDGTWLFE
-628 SFNALDGLPSDEI
+628 SFNAQDGLPSDEI

-657 HMICSFDVNK
+657 HAICSFDVSK

-692 GNGNMLFGTLDGYY
+692 DNGTMLFGTLDGYY
-706 VVDRKKLTTSMGSLL
+706 VVDRKKLTASMGSLL

-737 RLNNTYD
+737 RLNDTYD
-744 YYVPLSKQVE
+744 YYVPLSKHVE
-754 LPNGVDEFAFRFAA
+754 LPSGVDEFAFRFAA

-786 EKEWHNAEKDL
+786 EDEWHNAEKDL
-797 TARYT
+797 TARYS
-802 DLPAGTYTFRVKAFL
+802 DLPAGTYTFRVRAFL

-832 VPGFFLFS
+832 VPQFFLFS
-840 KTARWIYLGILGVIV
+840 TTARWIYLGILVVIG
-855 LVLMVKYRK
+855 LALLVKYRK

-871 KDKAA
+871 KDKTA

>member
-1 MMIHSNSLR
+1 MIHRNILR
-10 ILICCTLLLG
+10 ILIGCTLLLG
-20 MVQTVD
+20 VVQTVD
-26 AQQIQAT
+26 AQLFQAT

-51 FQDDLGY
+51 YQDDLGY

-70 DGYHFYNYKTGNASR
+70 DGYHFYNYRTGNASR
-85 IKNLH
+85 IDNLH
-90 NRILDMV
+90 NRILDLV

-110 GRVFVLDRKKDQFIN
+110 GRVFVLDRTKDQFIN
-125 PFEDLSGNE
+125 PFEGISGNE
-134 DFKTDIPLLVTSWG
+134 DFKTDIPLMVTSWG
-148 DVLVSI
+148 EVLVSI
-154 GLGKLYLM
+154 GLGQLYLM

-167 GLSCKSVSTGGAII
+167 GLKSRTISTGGAII
-181 LSMTEGYMDDILLG
+181 LSMAEGTKDDILLG
-195 TDKGVRHLNHR
+195 TDKGVRHLNQR
-206 SLTIDKKAILENEE
+206 SLTIDKKVLLEEEE
-220 ISCLYANGYNIYA
+220 INCMYVNGFSIYA
-233 GTENGAI
+233 GTNKGAI
-240 YQFANSQKPN
+240 YQFANRQKPN
-250 LIRHPSG
+250 LIRSPSG
-257 MGIQFLF
+257 LGIQFLF
-264 ADSQGLVWFCDDRM
+264 VDSQGLVWFCDDRM

-291 FFQQIVLAPE
+291 FFQQTVLAPE
-301 YDGRNGSFRES
+301 YDGRSGSFREC

-323 GYGYYNRETD
+323 GYGYYNREAD
-333 MVEYFHNDPSN
+333 VVEYFHNDPSN

-375 EILRKNILRVKPVP
+375 EILKKNILRVRPVP
-389 HANSPLENEIRA
+389 HATSTMENEIRA
-401 MYYDKERRLL
+401 FYYDKERRLL

-417 GQLFINHDNGT
+417 GQLFIYHDNKS
-428 QTVISRDTKGEPLGR
+428 QTIITRDAKGEPLGR
-443 LYGISK
+443 IYGISK
-449 GRNGEYWICS
+449 GRNGDYWICS

-471 NSWTLEHFAH
+471 SSWTLEHFAH
-481 DANDRQS
+481 DANNKQS
-488 INSNSAYLAIEDQE
+488 INSNSAYYAIEDQD

-527 SPGNGLKGYP
+527 SPGNGLEGYP
-537 KDSHMRV
+537 KGSHMRV

-551 DGNIWAGTT
+551 EGNIWAATT
-560 DGILIMSYRDKK
+560 DGILIMSYKNK
-572 LKIDKLQ
+572 QLKIEKLQ

-615 TIGKDEDGTWLFD
+615 TVGKDENGTWLFE
-628 SFNALDGLPSDEI
+628 SFNAQDGLPSDEI

-657 HMICSFDVNK
+657 HAICSFDVSK

-692 GNGNMLFGTLDGYY
+692 DNGTMLFGTLDGYY
-706 VVDRKKLTTSMGSLL
+706 VVDRKKLTASMGSLL

-737 RLNNTYD
+737 RLNDTYD
-744 YYVPLSKQVE
+744 YYVPLSKHVE
-754 LPNGVDEFAFRFAA
+754 LPSGVDEFAFRFAA

-786 EKEWHNAEKDL
+786 EEEWHNAEKDL
-797 TARYT
+797 TARYS
-802 DLPAGTYTFRVKAFL
+802 DLPAGTYTFRVRAFL

-832 VPGFFLFS
+832 VPQFFLFS
-840 KTARWIYLGILGVIV
+840 TTARWIYLGILVVIG
-855 LVLMVKYRK
+855 LALLVKYRK

-871 KDKAA
+871 KDKTA

>member
-1 MMIHSNSLR
+1 MIHRNILR
-10 ILICCTLLLG
+10 ILIGCTLLLG
-20 MVQTVD
+20 VVQTVD
-26 AQQIQAT
+26 AQLFQAT

-51 FQDDLGY
+51 YQDDLGY
-58 LWIATWNGLSRY
+58 LWITTWNGLSRY
-70 DGYHFYNYKTGNASR
+70 DGYHFYNYRTGNASR
-85 IKNLH
+85 INHLH
-90 NRILDMV
+90 NRILDLV

-110 GRVFVLDRKKDQFIN
+110 GRVFVLDRTKDQFIN
-125 PFEDLSGNE
+125 PFEGISGNE
-134 DFKTDIPLLVTSWG
+134 DFKTDIPLMVTSWG
-148 DVLVSI
+148 EVLVSI
-154 GLGKLYLM
+154 GLGQLYLM

-167 GLSCKSVSTGGAII
+167 GLKSRTISTGGAII
-181 LSMTEGYMDDILLG
+181 LSMAEGTKDDILLG
-195 TDKGVRHLNHR
+195 TDKGVRHLNQR
-206 SLTIDKKAILENEE
+206 SLTIDKKVLLEEEE
-220 ISCLYANGYNIYA
+220 INCMYVNGFSIYA
-233 GTENGAI
+233 GTNKGAI
-240 YQFANSQKPN
+240 YQLANRQKPN
-250 LIRHPSG
+250 LIRSPSG
-257 MGIQFLF
+257 LGIQFLF
-264 ADSQGLVWFCDDRM
+264 VDSQGLVWFCDDRM

-291 FFQQIVLAPE
+291 FFQQTVLAPE
-301 YDGRNGSFRES
+301 YDGRNGSFKEC

-323 GYGYYNRETD
+323 GYGYYNREAD
-333 MVEYFHNDPSN
+333 VVEYFHNDPSN

-375 EILRKNILRVKPVP
+375 EILKKNILRVRPVP
-389 HANSPLENEIRA
+389 HATSTMENEIRA
-401 MYYDKERRLL
+401 FYYDKERRLL

-417 GQLFINHDNGT
+417 GQLFIYHDNKS
-428 QTVISRDTKGEPLGR
+428 QTIITRDAKGEPLGR
-443 LYGISK
+443 IYGISK
-449 GRNGEYWICS
+449 GRNGDYWICS

-471 NSWTLEHFAH
+471 SSWTLEHFAH
-481 DANDRQS
+481 DVNNKQS
-488 INSNSAYLAIEDQE
+488 INSNSAYYAIEDQD

-527 SPGNGLKGYP
+527 SPGNGLEGYP
-537 KDSHMRV
+537 KGSHMRV

-551 DGNIWAGTT
+551 EGNIWAATT
-560 DGILIMSYRDKK
+560 DGILIMSYKNK
-572 LKIDKLQ
+572 QLKIEKLQ

-615 TIGKDEDGTWLFD
+615 TVGKDEDGTWLFE
-628 SFNALDGLPSDEI
+628 SFNAQDGLPSDEI

-657 HMICSFDVNK
+657 HAICSFDVSK

-692 GNGNMLFGTLDGYY
+692 DNGTMLFGTLDGYY
-706 VVDRKKLTTSMGSLL
+706 VVDRKKLTASMGSLL

-737 RLNNTYD
+737 RLNDTYD
-744 YYVPLSKQVE
+744 YYVPLSKHVE
-754 LPNGVDEFAFRFAA
+754 LPSGVDEFAFRFAA

-786 EKEWHNAEKDL
+786 EDEWHNAEKDL
-797 TARYT
+797 TARYS
-802 DLPAGTYTFRVKAFL
+802 DLPAGTYTFRVRAFL

-832 VPGFFLFS
+832 VPQFFLFS
-840 KTARWIYLGILGVIV
+840 TTARWIYLGILVVIG
-855 LVLMVKYRK
+855 LALLVKYRK

-871 KDKAA
+871 KDKTA

>member
-301 YDGRNGSFRES
+301 YDGRSGSFRES

-355 LELPEGVVW
+355 LELPEGVIW

-428 QTVISRDTKGEPLGR
+428 QTVISRDAKGEPLGR

-510 GGGVNLMTK
+510 GGGVNLMTQ

-615 TIGKDEDGTWLFD
+615 TIGKDEDGTWLFN

>member
-1 MMIHSNSLR
+1 MIHRNILR
-10 ILICCTLLLG
+10 ILIGCTLLLG
-20 MVQTVD
+20 VVQTVD
-26 AQQIQAT
+26 AQLFQAT

-51 FQDDLGY
+51 YQDDLGY

-70 DGYHFYNYKTGNASR
+70 DGYHFYNYRTGNASR
-85 IKNLH
+85 IDNLH
-90 NRILDMV
+90 NRILDLV

-110 GRVFVLDRKKDQFIN
+110 GRVFVLDRTKDQFIN
-125 PFEDLSGNE
+125 PFEGISGNE
-134 DFKTDIPLLVTSWG
+134 DFKTDIPLMVTSWG
-148 DVLVSI
+148 EVLVSI
-154 GLGKLYLM
+154 GLGQLYLM

-167 GLSCKSVSTGGAII
+167 GLKSRTISTGGAII
-181 LSMTEGYMDDILLG
+181 LSMAEGTKDDILLG
-195 TDKGVRHLNHR
+195 TDKGVRHLNQR
-206 SLTIDKKAILENEE
+206 SLTIDKKVLLEEEE
-220 ISCLYANGYNIYA
+220 INCMYVNGFSIYA
-233 GTENGAI
+233 GTNKGAI
-240 YQFANSQKPN
+240 YLLANRQKPN
-250 LIRHPSG
+250 LIRSPSG
-257 MGIQFLF
+257 LGILFLF
-264 ADSQGLVWFCDDRM
+264 VDSQGLVWFCDDRM

-291 FFQQIVLAPE
+291 FFQQTVLAPE
-301 YDGRNGSFRES
+301 YDGRDGSFKEC

-323 GYGYYNRETD
+323 GYGYYNREAD
-333 MVEYFHNDPSN
+333 VVEYFHNDPSN

-375 EILRKNILRVKPVP
+375 EILKKNILRVRPVP
-389 HANSPLENEIRA
+389 HATSTMENEIRA
-401 MYYDKERRLL
+401 FYYDKERRLL

-417 GQLFINHDNGT
+417 GQLFIYHDNES
-428 QTVISRDTKGEPLGR
+428 QTIITRDAKGEPLGR
-443 LYGISK
+443 IYGISK
-449 GRNGEYWICS
+449 GRNGDYWICS

-471 NSWTLEHFAH
+471 SSWTLEHFAH
-481 DANDRQS
+481 DANNKQS
-488 INSNSAYLAIEDQE
+488 INSNSAYYAIEDQD

-527 SPGNGLKGYP
+527 SPGNGLEGYP
-537 KDSHMRV
+537 KGSHMRV

-551 DGNIWAGTT
+551 EGNIWAATT
-560 DGILIMSYRDKK
+560 DGILIMSYKNK
-572 LKIDKLQ
+572 QLKIEKLQ

-615 TIGKDEDGTWLFD
+615 TVGKDEDGTWLFE
-628 SFNALDGLPSDEI
+628 SFNAQDGLPSDEI

-657 HMICSFDVNK
+657 HAICSFDVSK

-692 GNGNMLFGTLDGYY
+692 DNGTMLFGTLDGYY
-706 VVDRKKLTTSMGSLL
+706 VVDRKKLTASMGSLL

-737 RLNNTYD
+737 RLNDTYD
-744 YYVPLSKQVE
+744 YYVPLSKHVE
-754 LPNGVDEFAFRFAA
+754 LPSGVDEFAFRFAA

-786 EKEWHNAEKDL
+786 EEEWHNAEKDL
-797 TARYT
+797 TARYS
-802 DLPAGTYTFRVKAFL
+802 DLPAGTYTFRVRAFL

-832 VPGFFLFS
+832 VPQFFLFS
-840 KTARWIYLGILGVIV
+840 TTARWIYLGILVVIG
-855 LVLMVKYRK
+855 LALLVKYRK

-871 KDKAA
+871 KDKTA

>member
-1 MMIHSNSLR
+1 MIHRNILR
-10 ILICCTLLLG
+10 ILIGCTLLLG
-20 MVQTVD
+20 VVQTVD
-26 AQQIQAT
+26 AQQFQAT

-51 FQDDLGY
+51 YQDDLGY

-70 DGYHFYNYKTGNASR
+70 DGYHFYNYRTGNASR
-85 IKNLH
+85 IDNLH
-90 NRILDMV
+90 NRILDLV

-110 GRVFVLDRKKDQFIN
+110 GRVFVLDRTKDQFIN
-125 PFEDLSGNE
+125 PFEGISGNE
-134 DFKTDIPLLVTSWG
+134 DFKTDIPLMVTSWG
-148 DVLVSI
+148 EVLVSI
-154 GLGKLYLM
+154 GLGQLYLM

-167 GLSCKSVSTGGAII
+167 GLKSRTISTGGAII
-181 LSMTEGYMDDILLG
+181 LSMAEGTKDDILLG
-195 TDKGVRHLNHR
+195 TDKGVRHLNQR
-206 SLTIDKKAILENEE
+206 SLTIDKKVLLEEEE
-220 ISCLYANGYNIYA
+220 INCMYVNGFSIYA
-233 GTENGAI
+233 GTNKGAI
-240 YQFANSQKPN
+240 YQLANRQKPN
-250 LIRHPSG
+250 LIRSPSG
-257 MGIQFLF
+257 LGILFLF
-264 ADSQGLVWFCDDRM
+264 VDSQGLVWFCDDRM

-291 FFQQIVLAPE
+291 FFQQTVLAPE
-301 YDGRNGSFRES
+301 YDGRNGSFREC

-323 GYGYYNRETD
+323 GYGYYNREAD
-333 MVEYFHNDPSN
+333 VVEYFHNDPSN

-375 EILRKNILRVKPVP
+375 EILKKNILRVRPVP
-389 HANSPLENEIRA
+389 HATSTMENEIRA
-401 MYYDKERRLL
+401 FYYDKERRLL

-417 GQLFINHDNGT
+417 GQLFIYHDNKS
-428 QTVISRDTKGEPLGR
+428 QTIITRDAKGEPLGR
-443 LYGISK
+443 IYGISK
-449 GRNGEYWICS
+449 GRNGDYWICS

-471 NSWTLEHFAH
+471 SSWTLEHFAH
-481 DANDRQS
+481 DANNKQS
-488 INSNSAYLAIEDQE
+488 INSNSAYYAIEDQD

-527 SPGNGLKGYP
+527 SPGNGLEGYP
-537 KDSHMRV
+537 KGSHMRV

-551 DGNIWAGTT
+551 EGNIWAATT
-560 DGILIMSYRDKK
+560 DGILIMSYKNK
-572 LKIDKLQ
+572 QLKIEKLQ

-615 TIGKDEDGTWLFD
+615 TVGKDEDGTWLFE
-628 SFNALDGLPSDEI
+628 SFNAQDGLPSDEI

-657 HMICSFDVNK
+657 HAICSFDVSK

-692 GNGNMLFGTLDGYY
+692 DNGTMLFGTLDGYY
-706 VVDRKKLTTSMGSLL
+706 VVDRKKLTASMGSLL

-737 RLNNTYD
+737 RLNDTYD
-744 YYVPLSKQVE
+744 YYVPLSKHVE
-754 LPNGVDEFAFRFAA
+754 LPSGVDEFAFRFAA

-786 EKEWHNAEKDL
+786 EEEWHNAEKDL
-797 TARYT
+797 TARYS
-802 DLPAGTYTFRVKAFL
+802 DLPAGTYTFRVRAFL

-832 VPGFFLFS
+832 VPQFFLFS
-840 KTARWIYLGILGVIV
+840 TTARCIYLGILVVIG
-855 LVLMVKYRK
+855 LALLVKYRK

-871 KDKAA
+871 KDKTA

>member
-1 MMIHSNSLR
+1 MIHRNILR
-10 ILICCTLLLG
+10 ILIGCTLLLG
-20 MVQTVD
+20 VVQTVD
-26 AQQIQAT
+26 AQLFQAT

-51 FQDDLGY
+51 YQDDLGY

-70 DGYHFYNYKTGNASR
+70 DGYHFYNYRTGNASR
-85 IKNLH
+85 IDNLH
-90 NRILDMV
+90 NRILDLV

-110 GRVFVLDRKKDQFIN
+110 GRVFVLDRTKDQFIN
-125 PFEDLSGNE
+125 PFEGISGNE
-134 DFKTDIPLLVTSWG
+134 DFKTDIPLMVTSWG
-148 DVLVSI
+148 EVLVSI
-154 GLGKLYLM
+154 GLGQLYLM

-167 GLSCKSVSTGGAII
+167 GLKSRTISTGGAII
-181 LSMTEGYMDDILLG
+181 LSMAEGTKDDILLG
-195 TDKGVRHLNHR
+195 TDKGVRHLNQR
-206 SLTIDKKAILENEE
+206 SLTIDKKVLLEEEE
-220 ISCLYANGYNIYA
+220 INCMYVNGFSIYA
-233 GTENGAI
+233 GTNKGAI
-240 YQFANSQKPN
+240 YQLANRQKPN
-250 LIRHPSG
+250 LIRSPSG
-257 MGIQFLF
+257 LGIQFLF
-264 ADSQGLVWFCDDRM
+264 VDSQGLVWFCDDRM

-291 FFQQIVLAPE
+291 FFQQTVLAPE
-301 YDGRNGSFRES
+301 YDGRNGSFKEC

-323 GYGYYNRETD
+323 GYGYYNREAD
-333 MVEYFHNDPSN
+333 VVEYFHNDPSN

-375 EILRKNILRVKPVP
+375 EILKKNILRVRPVP
-389 HANSPLENEIRA
+389 HATSTMENEIRA
-401 MYYDKERRLL
+401 FYYDKERRLL

-417 GQLFINHDNGT
+417 GQLFIYHDNES
-428 QTVISRDTKGEPLGR
+428 QTIITRDAKGEPLGR
-443 LYGISK
+443 IYGISK
-449 GRNGEYWICS
+449 GRNGDYWICS

-471 NSWTLEHFAH
+471 SSWTLEHFAH
-481 DANDRQS
+481 DANNKQS
-488 INSNSAYLAIEDQE
+488 INSNSAYYAIEDQD

-527 SPGNGLKGYP
+527 SPGNGLEGYP
-537 KDSHMRV
+537 KGSHMRV

-551 DGNIWAGTT
+551 EGNIWAATT
-560 DGILIMSYRDKK
+560 DGILIMSYKNK
-572 LKIDKLQ
+572 QLKIEKLQ

-615 TIGKDEDGTWLFD
+615 TVGKDEDGTWLFE
-628 SFNALDGLPSDEI
+628 SFNAQDGLPSDEI

-657 HMICSFDVNK
+657 HAICSFDVSK

-692 GNGNMLFGTLDGYY
+692 DNGTMLFGTLDGYY
-706 VVDRKKLTTSMGSLL
+706 VVDRKKLTASMGSLL

-737 RLNNTYD
+737 RLNDTYD
-744 YYVPLSKQVE
+744 YYVPLSKHVE
-754 LPNGVDEFAFRFAA
+754 LPSGVDEFAFRFAA

-786 EKEWHNAEKDL
+786 EDEWHNAEKDL
-797 TARYT
+797 TARYS
-802 DLPAGTYTFRVKAFL
+802 DLPAGTYTFRVRAFL

-832 VPGFFLFS
+832 VPQFFLFS
-840 KTARWIYLGILGVIV
+840 TTARWIYLGILVVIG
-855 LVLMVKYRK
+855 LALLVKYRK

-871 KDKAA
+871 KDKTA

>member
-1 MMIHSNSLR
+1 MIHRNILR
-10 ILICCTLLLG
+10 ILIGCTLLLG
-20 MVQTVD
+20 VVQTVD
-26 AQQIQAT
+26 AQLFQAT

-51 FQDDLGY
+51 YQDDLGY

-70 DGYHFYNYKTGNASR
+70 DGYHFYNYRTGNASR
-85 IKNLH
+85 IDNLH
-90 NRILDMV
+90 NRILDLV

-110 GRVFVLDRKKDQFIN
+110 GRVFVLDRTKDQFIN
-125 PFEDLSGNE
+125 PFEGISGNE
-134 DFKTDIPLLVTSWG
+134 DFKTDIPLMVTSWG
-148 DVLVSI
+148 EVLVSI
-154 GLGKLYLM
+154 GLGQLYLM

-167 GLSCKSVSTGGAII
+167 GLKSRTISTGGAII
-181 LSMTEGYMDDILLG
+181 LSMAEGTKDDILLG
-195 TDKGVRHLNHR
+195 TDKGVRHLNQR
-206 SLTIDKKAILENEE
+206 SLTIDKKVLLEEEE
-220 ISCLYANGYNIYA
+220 INCMYVNGFSIYA
-233 GTENGAI
+233 GTNKGAI
-240 YQFANSQKPN
+240 YQLANRQKPN
-250 LIRHPSG
+250 LIRSPSG
-257 MGIQFLF
+257 LGILFLF
-264 ADSQGLVWFCDDRM
+264 VDSQGLVWFCDDRM

-291 FFQQIVLAPE
+291 FFQQTVLAPE
-301 YDGRNGSFRES
+301 YDGRDGSFKEC

-323 GYGYYNRETD
+323 GYGYYNREAD
-333 MVEYFHNDPSN
+333 VVEYFHNDPSN

-375 EILRKNILRVKPVP
+375 EILKKNILRVRPVP
-389 HANSPLENEIRA
+389 HATSTMENEIRA
-401 MYYDKERRLL
+401 FYYDKERRLL

-417 GQLFINHDNGT
+417 GQLFIYHDNES
-428 QTVISRDTKGEPLGR
+428 QTIITRDAKGEPLGR
-443 LYGISK
+443 IYGISK
-449 GRNGEYWICS
+449 GRNGDYWICS

-471 NSWTLEHFAH
+471 SSWTLEHFAH
-481 DANDRQS
+481 DANNKQS
-488 INSNSAYLAIEDQE
+488 INSNSAYYAIEDQD

-527 SPGNGLKGYP
+527 SPGNGLEGYP
-537 KDSHMRV
+537 KGSHMRV

-551 DGNIWAGTT
+551 EGNIWAATT
-560 DGILIMSYRDKK
+560 DGILIMSYKNK
-572 LKIDKLQ
+572 QLKIEKLQ

-615 TIGKDEDGTWLFD
+615 TVGKDEDGTWLFE
-628 SFNALDGLPSDEI
+628 SFNAQDGLPSDEI

-657 HMICSFDVNK
+657 HAICSFDVSK

-692 GNGNMLFGTLDGYY
+692 DNGTMLFGTLDGYY
-706 VVDRKKLTTSMGSLL
+706 VVDRKKLTASMGSLL

-737 RLNNTYD
+737 RLNDTYD
-744 YYVPLSKQVE
+744 YYVPLSKHVE
-754 LPNGVDEFAFRFAA
+754 LPSGVDEFAFRFAA

-786 EKEWHNAEKDL
+786 EDEWHSAEKDL
-797 TARYT
+797 TARYS
-802 DLPAGTYTFRVKAFL
+802 DLPAGTYTFRVRAFL

-832 VPGFFLFS
+832 VPQFFLFS
-840 KTARWIYLGILGVIV
+840 TTARWIYLGILVVIG
-855 LVLMVKYRK
+855 LALLVKYHK

-871 KDKAA
+871 KDKTA

>member
-1 MMIHSNSLR
+1 MIHRNILR
-10 ILICCTLLLG
+10 ILIGCTLLLG
-20 MVQTVD
+20 VVQHVD
-26 AQQIQAT
+26 AQLFQAT

-51 FQDDLGY
+51 YQDDLGY

-70 DGYHFYNYKTGNASR
+70 DGYHFYNYRTGNASR
-85 IKNLH
+85 IDNLH
-90 NRILDMV
+90 NRILDLV

-110 GRVFVLDRKKDQFIN
+110 GRVFVLDRTKDQFIN
-125 PFEDLSGNE
+125 PFEGISGNE
-134 DFKTDIPLLVTSWG
+134 DFKTDIPLMVTSWG
-148 DVLVSI
+148 EVLVSI
-154 GLGKLYLM
+154 GLGQLYLM

-167 GLSCKSVSTGGAII
+167 GLKSRTISTGGAII
-181 LSMTEGYMDDILLG
+181 LSMAEGTKDDILLG
-195 TDKGVRHLNHR
+195 TDKGVRHLNQR
-206 SLTIDKKAILENEE
+206 SLTIDKKVLLEEEE
-220 ISCLYANGYNIYA
+220 INCMYVNGFSIYA
-233 GTENGAI
+233 GTNKGAI
-240 YQFANSQKPN
+240 YQLANRQKPN
-250 LIRHPSG
+250 LIRSPSG
-257 MGIQFLF
+257 LGILFLF
-264 ADSQGLVWFCDDRM
+264 VDSQGLVWFCDDRM

-291 FFQQIVLAPE
+291 FFQQTVLAPE
-301 YDGRNGSFRES
+301 YDGRDGSFKEC

-323 GYGYYNRETD
+323 GYGYYNREAD
-333 MVEYFHNDPSN
+333 VVEYFHNDPSN

-375 EILRKNILRVKPVP
+375 EILKKNILRVRPVP
-389 HANSPLENEIRA
+389 HATSTMENEIRA
-401 MYYDKERRLL
+401 FYYDKERRLL

-417 GQLFINHDNGT
+417 GQLFIYHDNES
-428 QTVISRDTKGEPLGR
+428 QTIITRDAKGEPLGR
-443 LYGISK
+443 IYGISK
-449 GRNGEYWICS
+449 GRNGDYWICS

-471 NSWTLEHFAH
+471 SSWTLEHFAH
-481 DANDRQS
+481 DANNKQS
-488 INSNSAYLAIEDQE
+488 INSNSAYYAIEDQD

-527 SPGNGLKGYP
+527 SPGNGLEGYP
-537 KDSHMRV
+537 KGSHMRV

-551 DGNIWAGTT
+551 EGNIWAATT
-560 DGILIMSYRDKK
+560 DGILIMSYKNK
-572 LKIDKLQ
+572 QLKIEKLQ

-615 TIGKDEDGTWLFD
+615 TVGKDEDGTWLFE
-628 SFNALDGLPSDEI
+628 SFNAQDGLPSDEI

-657 HMICSFDVNK
+657 HAICSFDVSK

-692 GNGNMLFGTLDGYY
+692 DNGTMLFGTLDGYY
-706 VVDRKKLTTSMGSLL
+706 VVDRKKLTASMGSLL

-737 RLNNTYD
+737 RLNDTYD
-744 YYVPLSKQVE
+744 YYVPLSKHVE
-754 LPNGVDEFAFRFAA
+754 LPSGVDEFAFRFAA
-768 MNYQLQHR
+768 MNYQMQHR

-786 EKEWHNAEKDL
+786 EDEWHNAEKDL
-797 TARYT
+797 TARYS
-802 DLPAGTYTFRVKAFL
+802 DLPAGTYTFRVRAFL

-832 VPGFFLFS
+832 VPQFFLFS
-840 KTARWIYLGILGVIV
+840 TTARWIYLGILVVIG
-855 LVLMVKYRK
+855 LALLVKYRK

-871 KDKAA
+871 KDKTA

>member
-355 LELPEGVVW
+355 LELPEGVIW

-428 QTVISRDTKGEPLGR
+428 QTVISRDAKGEPLGR

-471 NSWTLEHFAH
+471 NSWTLEHFSH
-481 DANDRQS
+481 DANNRQS
-488 INSNSAYLAIEDQE
+488 ISSNSAYLAIEDQE

-510 GGGVNLMTK
+510 GGGVNLMTQ

-560 DGILIMSYRDKK
+560 DGILIMSYKDKQ

-597 RDNKGTMWVGTHG
+597 RDNNGTMWVGTHG

-786 EKEWHNAEKDL
+786 EKEWHNADKDL

-855 LVLMVKYRK
+855 LILMVKYRK

>member
-1 MMIHSNSLR
+1 MIHRNILR
-10 ILICCTLLLG
+10 ILIGCTLLLG
-20 MVQTVD
+20 VVQTVD
-26 AQQIQAT
+26 AQLFQAT

-51 FQDDLGY
+51 YQDDLGY

-70 DGYHFYNYKTGNASR
+70 DGYHFYNYRTGNASR
-85 IKNLH
+85 IDNLH
-90 NRILDMV
+90 NRILDLV

-110 GRVFVLDRKKDQFIN
+110 GRVFVLDRTKDQFIN
-125 PFEDLSGNE
+125 PFEGISGNE
-134 DFKTDIPLLVTSWG
+134 DFKTDIPLMVTSWG
-148 DVLVSI
+148 EVLVSI
-154 GLGKLYLM
+154 GLGQLYLM

-167 GLSCKSVSTGGAII
+167 GLKSRTISTGGAII
-181 LSMTEGYMDDILLG
+181 LSMAEGTKDDILLG
-195 TDKGVRHLNHR
+195 TDKGVRHLNQR
-206 SLTIDKKAILENEE
+206 SLTIDKKVLLEEEE
-220 ISCLYANGYNIYA
+220 INCMYVNGFSIYA
-233 GTENGAI
+233 GTNKGAI
-240 YQFANSQKPN
+240 YQLANRQKPN
-250 LIRHPSG
+250 LIRSPSG
-257 MGIQFLF
+257 LGIQFLF
-264 ADSQGLVWFCDDRM
+264 VDSQGLVWFCDDRM

-291 FFQQIVLAPE
+291 FFQQTVLAPE
-301 YDGRNGSFRES
+301 YDGRNGSFKEC

-323 GYGYYNRETD
+323 GYGYYNREAD
-333 MVEYFHNDPSN
+333 VVEYFHNDPSN

-375 EILRKNILRVKPVP
+375 EILKKNILRVRPVP
-389 HANSPLENEIRA
+389 HATSTMENEIRA
-401 MYYDKERRLL
+401 FYYDKERRLL

-417 GQLFINHDNGT
+417 GQLFIYHDNKS
-428 QTVISRDTKGEPLGR
+428 QTIITRDAKGEPLGR
-443 LYGISK
+443 IYGISK
-449 GRNGEYWICS
+449 GRNGDYWICS

-471 NSWTLEHFAH
+471 SSWTLEHFAH
-481 DANDRQS
+481 DVNNKQS
-488 INSNSAYLAIEDQE
+488 INSNSAYYAIEDQD

-519 DQGKTVFL
+519 DQGMTVFL
-527 SPGNGLKGYP
+527 SPGNGLEGYP
-537 KDSHMRV
+537 KGSHMRV

-551 DGNIWAGTT
+551 EGNIWAATT
-560 DGILIMSYRDKK
+560 DGILIMSYKNK
-572 LKIDKLQ
+572 QLKIEKLQ

-615 TIGKDEDGTWLFD
+615 TVGKDEDGTWLFE
-628 SFNALDGLPSDEI
+628 SFNAQDGLPSDEI

-657 HMICSFDVNK
+657 HAICSFDVSK

-692 GNGNMLFGTLDGYY
+692 DNGTMLFGTLDGYY
-706 VVDRKKLTTSMGSLL
+706 VVDRKKLTASMGSLL

-737 RLNNTYD
+737 RLNDTYD
-744 YYVPLSKQVE
+744 YYVPLSKHVE
-754 LPNGVDEFAFRFAA
+754 LPSGVDEFAFRFAA

-786 EKEWHNAEKDL
+786 EDEWHNAEKDL
-797 TARYT
+797 TARYS
-802 DLPAGTYTFRVKAFL
+802 DLPAGTYTFRVRAFL

-832 VPGFFLFS
+832 VPQFFLFS
-840 KTARWIYLGILGVIV
+840 TTARWIYLGILVVIG
-855 LVLMVKYRK
+855 LALLVKYRK

-871 KDKAA
+871 KDKTA

>member
-1 MMIHSNSLR
+1 MIHRNILR
-10 ILICCTLLLG
+10 ILIGCTLLLG
-20 MVQTVD
+20 VVQTVD
-26 AQQIQAT
+26 AQLFQAT

-51 FQDDLGY
+51 YQDDLGY

-70 DGYHFYNYKTGNASR
+70 DGYHFYNYRTGNASR
-85 IKNLH
+85 IDNLH
-90 NRILDMV
+90 NRILDLV

-110 GRVFVLDRKKDQFIN
+110 GRVFVLDRTKDQFIN
-125 PFEDLSGNE
+125 PFEGISGNE
-134 DFKTDIPLLVTSWG
+134 DFKTDIPLMVTSWG
-148 DVLVSI
+148 EVLVSI
-154 GLGKLYLM
+154 GLGQLYLM

-167 GLSCKSVSTGGAII
+167 GLKSRTISTGGAII
-181 LSMTEGYMDDILLG
+181 LSMAEGTTDDILLG
-195 TDKGVRHLNHR
+195 TDKGVRHLNQR
-206 SLTIDKKAILENEE
+206 SLTIDKKVLLEEEE
-220 ISCLYANGYNIYA
+220 INCMYVNGFSIYA
-233 GTENGAI
+233 GTNKGAI
-240 YQFANSQKPN
+240 YQLANRQKPN
-250 LIRHPSG
+250 LIRSPSG
-257 MGIQFLF
+257 LGILFLF
-264 ADSQGLVWFCDDRM
+264 VDSQGLVWFCDDRM

-291 FFQQIVLAPE
+291 FFQQTVLAPE
-301 YDGRNGSFRES
+301 YDGRDGSFKEC

-323 GYGYYNRETD
+323 GYGYYNREAD
-333 MVEYFHNDPSN
+333 VVEYFHNDPSN

-375 EILRKNILRVKPVP
+375 EILKKNILRVRPVP
-389 HANSPLENEIRA
+389 HATSTMENEIRA
-401 MYYDKERRLL
+401 FYYDKERRLL

-417 GQLFINHDNGT
+417 GQLFIYHDNES
-428 QTVISRDTKGEPLGR
+428 QTIITRDAKGEPLGR
-443 LYGISK
+443 IYGISK
-449 GRNGEYWICS
+449 GRNGDYWICS

-471 NSWTLEHFAH
+471 SSWTLEHFAH
-481 DANDRQS
+481 DANNKQS
-488 INSNSAYLAIEDQE
+488 INSNSAYYAIEDQD

-527 SPGNGLKGYP
+527 SPGNGLEGYP
-537 KDSHMRV
+537 KGSHMRV

-551 DGNIWAGTT
+551 EGNIWAATT
-560 DGILIMSYRDKK
+560 DGILIMSYKNK
-572 LKIDKLQ
+572 QLKIEKLQ

-615 TIGKDEDGTWLFD
+615 TVGKDEDGTWLFE
-628 SFNALDGLPSDEI
+628 SFNAQDGLPSDEI

-657 HMICSFDVNK
+657 HAICSFDVSK

-692 GNGNMLFGTLDGYY
+692 DNGTMLFGTLDGYY
-706 VVDRKKLTTSMGSLL
+706 VVDRKKLTASMGSLL

-737 RLNNTYD
+737 RLNDTYD
-744 YYVPLSKQVE
+744 YYVPLSKHVE
-754 LPNGVDEFAFRFAA
+754 LPSGVDEFAFRFAA

-786 EKEWHNAEKDL
+786 EEEWHNAEKDL
-797 TARYT
+797 TARYS
-802 DLPAGTYTFRVKAFL
+802 DLPAGTYTFRVRAFL

-832 VPGFFLFS
+832 VPQFFLFS
-840 KTARWIYLGILGVIV
+840 TTARWIYLGILVVIG
-855 LVLMVKYRK
+855 LALLVKYRK

-871 KDKAA
+871 KDKTA

>member
-1 MMIHSNSLR
+1 MIHRNILR
-10 ILICCTLLLG
+10 ILIGCTLLLG
-20 MVQTVD
+20 VVQTVD
-26 AQQIQAT
+26 AQLFQAT

-51 FQDDLGY
+51 YQDDLGY

-70 DGYHFYNYKTGNASR
+70 DGYHFYNYRTGNASR
-85 IKNLH
+85 IDNLH
-90 NRILDMV
+90 NRILDLV

-110 GRVFVLDRKKDQFIN
+110 GRVFVLDRTKDQFIN
-125 PFEDLSGNE
+125 PFEGISGNE
-134 DFKTDIPLLVTSWG
+134 DFKTDIPLMVTSWG
-148 DVLVSI
+148 EVLVSI
-154 GLGKLYLM
+154 GLGQLYLM

-167 GLSCKSVSTGGAII
+167 GLKSRTISTGGAII
-181 LSMTEGYMDDILLG
+181 LSMAEGTTDDILLG
-195 TDKGVRHLNHR
+195 TDKGVRHLNQR
-206 SLTIDKKAILENEE
+206 SLTIDKKVLLEEEE
-220 ISCLYANGYNIYA
+220 INCMYVNGFSIYA
-233 GTENGAI
+233 GTNKGAI
-240 YQFANSQKPN
+240 YQLANRQKPN
-250 LIRHPSG
+250 LIRSPSG
-257 MGIQFLF
+257 LGIQFLF
-264 ADSQGLVWFCDDRM
+264 VDSQGLVWFCDDRM

-291 FFQQIVLAPE
+291 FFQQTVLAPE
-301 YDGRNGSFRES
+301 YDGRDGSFKEC

-323 GYGYYNRETD
+323 GYGYYNREAD
-333 MVEYFHNDPSN
+333 VVEYFHNDPSN

-375 EILRKNILRVKPVP
+375 EILKKNILRVRPVP
-389 HANSPLENEIRA
+389 HATSTMENEIRA
-401 MYYDKERRLL
+401 FYYDKERRLL

-417 GQLFINHDNGT
+417 GQLFIYHDNKS
-428 QTVISRDTKGEPLGR
+428 QTIITRDAKGEPLGR
-443 LYGISK
+443 IYGISK
-449 GRNGEYWICS
+449 GRNGDYWICS

-471 NSWTLEHFAH
+471 SSWTLEHFAH
-481 DANDRQS
+481 DANNKQS
-488 INSNSAYLAIEDQE
+488 INSNSAYYAIEDQD

-527 SPGNGLKGYP
+527 SPGNGLEGYP
-537 KDSHMRV
+537 KGSHMRV

-551 DGNIWAGTT
+551 EGNIWAATT
-560 DGILIMSYRDKK
+560 DGILIMSYKNK
-572 LKIDKLQ
+572 QLKIEKLQ

-615 TIGKDEDGTWLFD
+615 TVGKDEDGTWLFE
-628 SFNALDGLPSDEI
+628 SFNAQDGLPSDEI

-657 HMICSFDVNK
+657 HAICSFDVSK

-692 GNGNMLFGTLDGYY
+692 DNGTMLFGTLDGYY
-706 VVDRKKLTTSMGSLL
+706 VVDRKKLTASMGSLL

-737 RLNNTYD
+737 RLNDTYD
-744 YYVPLSKQVE
+744 YYVPLSKHVE
-754 LPNGVDEFAFRFAA
+754 LPSGVDEFAFRFAA

-786 EKEWHNAEKDL
+786 EDEWHNAEKDL
-797 TARYT
+797 TARYS
-802 DLPAGTYTFRVKAFL
+802 DLPAGTYTFRVRAFL

-832 VPGFFLFS
+832 VPQFFLFS
-840 KTARWIYLGILGVIV
+840 TTARWIYLGILVVIG
-855 LVLMVKYRK
+855 LALLVKYRK

-871 KDKAA
+871 KDKTA

>member
-1 MMIHSNSLR
+1 MIHRNILR
-10 ILICCTLLLG
+10 ILIGCTLLLG
-20 MVQTVD
+20 VVQTVD
-26 AQQIQAT
+26 AQLFQAT

-51 FQDDLGY
+51 YQDDLGY

-70 DGYHFYNYKTGNASR
+70 DGYHFYNYRTGNASR
-85 IKNLH
+85 IDNLH
-90 NRILDMV
+90 NRILDLV

-110 GRVFVLDRKKDQFIN
+110 GRVFVLDRTKDQFIN
-125 PFEDLSGNE
+125 PFEEISGNE
-134 DFKTDIPLLVTSWG
+134 DFKTDIPLMVTSWG
-148 DVLVSI
+148 EVLVSI
-154 GLGKLYLM
+154 GLGQLYLM

-167 GLSCKSVSTGGAII
+167 GLKSRTISTGGAII
-181 LSMTEGYMDDILLG
+181 LSMAEGTTDDILLG
-195 TDKGVRHLNHR
+195 TDKGVRHLNQR
-206 SLTIDKKAILENEE
+206 SLTIDKKVLLEEEE
-220 ISCLYANGYNIYA
+220 INCMYVNGFSIYA
-233 GTENGAI
+233 GTNKGAI
-240 YQFANSQKPN
+240 YQLANRQKPN
-250 LIRHPSG
+250 LIRSPSG
-257 MGIQFLF
+257 LGIQFLF
-264 ADSQGLVWFCDDRM
+264 VDSQGLVWFCDDRM

-291 FFQQIVLAPE
+291 FFQQTVLAPE
-301 YDGRNGSFRES
+301 YDGRNGSFKEC

-323 GYGYYNRETD
+323 GYGYYNREAD
-333 MVEYFHNDPSN
+333 VVEYFHNDPSN

-375 EILRKNILRVKPVP
+375 EILKKNILRVRPVP
-389 HANSPLENEIRA
+389 HATSTMENEIRA
-401 MYYDKERRLL
+401 FYYDKERRLL

-417 GQLFINHDNGT
+417 GQLFIYHDNES
-428 QTVISRDTKGEPLGR
+428 QTIITRDAKGEPLGR
-443 LYGISK
+443 IYGISK
-449 GRNGEYWICS
+449 GRNGDYWICS

-471 NSWTLEHFAH
+471 SSWTLEHFAH
-481 DANDRQS
+481 DANNKQS
-488 INSNSAYLAIEDQE
+488 INSNSAYYAIEDQD

-527 SPGNGLKGYP
+527 SPGNGLEGYP
-537 KDSHMRV
+537 KGSHMRV

-551 DGNIWAGTT
+551 EGNIWAATT
-560 DGILIMSYRDKK
+560 DGILIMSYKNK
-572 LKIDKLQ
+572 QLKIEKLQ

-615 TIGKDEDGTWLFD
+615 TVGKDEDGTWLFE
-628 SFNALDGLPSDEI
+628 SFNAQDGLPSDEI

-657 HMICSFDVNK
+657 HAICSFDVSK

-692 GNGNMLFGTLDGYY
+692 DNGTMLFGTLDGYY
-706 VVDRKKLTTSMGSLL
+706 VVDRKKLTASMGSLL

-737 RLNNTYD
+737 RLNDTYD
-744 YYVPLSKQVE
+744 YYVPLSKHVE
-754 LPNGVDEFAFRFAA
+754 LPSGVDEFAFRFAA

-786 EKEWHNAEKDL
+786 EEEWHNAEKDL
-797 TARYT
+797 TARYS
-802 DLPAGTYTFRVKAFL
+802 DLPAGTYTFRVRAFL

-832 VPGFFLFS
+832 VPQFFLFS
-840 KTARWIYLGILGVIV
+840 TTARWIYLGILVVIG
-855 LVLMVKYRK
+855 LALLVKYRK

-871 KDKAA
+871 KDKTA

>member
-1 MMIHSNSLR
+1 MIHRNILR
-10 ILICCTLLLG
+10 ILIGCTLLLG
-20 MVQTVD
+20 VVQTVD
-26 AQQIQAT
+26 AQLFQAT

-51 FQDDLGY
+51 YQDDLGY

-70 DGYHFYNYKTGNASR
+70 DGYHFYNYRTGNASR
-85 IKNLH
+85 IDNLH
-90 NRILDMV
+90 NRILDLV

-110 GRVFVLDRKKDQFIN
+110 GRVFVLDRTKDQFIN
-125 PFEDLSGNE
+125 PFEEISGNE
-134 DFKTDIPLLVTSWG
+134 DFKTDIPLMVTSWG
-148 DVLVSI
+148 EVLVSI
-154 GLGKLYLM
+154 GLGQLYLM
-162 RLDKN
+162 QLDKN
-167 GLSCKSVSTGGAII
+167 GLKSRTISTGGAII
-181 LSMTEGYMDDILLG
+181 LSMAEGTKDDILLG
-195 TDKGVRHLNHR
+195 TDKGVRHLNQR
-206 SLTIDKKAILENEE
+206 SLTIDKKVLLEEEE
-220 ISCLYANGYNIYA
+220 INCMYVNGFSIYA
-233 GTENGAI
+233 GTNKGAI
-240 YQFANSQKPN
+240 YQLANRQEPN
-250 LIRHPSG
+250 LIRSPSG
-257 MGIQFLF
+257 LGIQFLF
-264 ADSQGLVWFCDDRM
+264 VDSQGLVWFCDDRM

-291 FFQQIVLAPE
+291 FFQQTVLAPE
-301 YDGRNGSFRES
+301 YDGRNGSFREC

-323 GYGYYNRETD
+323 GYGYYNREAD
-333 MVEYFHNDPSN
+333 VVEYFHNDPSN

-375 EILRKNILRVKPVP
+375 EILKKNILRVRPVP
-389 HANSPLENEIRA
+389 HATSTMENEIRA
-401 MYYDKERRLL
+401 FYYDKERRLL

-417 GQLFINHDNGT
+417 GQLFIYHDNKS
-428 QTVISRDTKGEPLGR
+428 QTIITRDAKGEPLGR
-443 LYGISK
+443 IYGISK
-449 GRNGEYWICS
+449 GRNGDYWICS

-471 NSWTLEHFAH
+471 SSWTLEHFAH
-481 DANDRQS
+481 DANNKQS
-488 INSNSAYLAIEDQE
+488 INSNSAYYAIEDQD

-527 SPGNGLKGYP
+527 SPGNGLEGYP
-537 KDSHMRV
+537 KGSHMRV

-551 DGNIWAGTT
+551 EGNIWAATT
-560 DGILIMSYRDKK
+560 DGILIMSYKNK
-572 LKIDKLQ
+572 QLKIEKLQ

-615 TIGKDEDGTWLFD
+615 TVGKDEDGTWLFE
-628 SFNALDGLPSDEI
+628 SFNAQDGLPSDEI

-657 HMICSFDVNK
+657 HAICSFDVSK

-692 GNGNMLFGTLDGYY
+692 DNGTMLFGTLDGYY
-706 VVDRKKLTTSMGSLL
+706 VVDRKKLTASMGSLL

-737 RLNNTYD
+737 RLNDTYG
-744 YYVPLSKQVE
+744 YYVPLSKHVE
-754 LPNGVDEFAFRFAA
+754 LPSGVDEFAFRFAA

-786 EKEWHNAEKDL
+786 EEEWHNAEKDL
-797 TARYT
+797 TARYS
-802 DLPAGTYTFRVKAFL
+802 DLPAGTYTFRVRAFL

-832 VPGFFLFS
+832 VPQFFLFS
-840 KTARWIYLGILGVIV
+840 TTARWIYLGILVVIG
-855 LVLMVKYRK
+855 LALLVKYRK

-871 KDKAA
+871 KDKTA

>member
-1 MMIHSNSLR
+1 MIHRNILR
-10 ILICCTLLLG
+10 ILIGCTLLLG
-20 MVQTVD
+20 VVQTVD
-26 AQQIQAT
+26 AQLFQAT

-51 FQDDLGY
+51 YQDDLGY

-70 DGYHFYNYKTGNASR
+70 DGYHFYNYRTGNASR
-85 IKNLH
+85 IDNLH
-90 NRILDMV
+90 NRILDLV

-110 GRVFVLDRKKDQFIN
+110 GRVFVLDRTKDQFIN
-125 PFEDLSGNE
+125 PFEEISGNE
-134 DFKTDIPLLVTSWG
+134 DFKTDIPLMVTSWG
-148 DVLVSI
+148 EVLVSI
-154 GLGKLYLM
+154 GLGQLYLM

-167 GLSCKSVSTGGAII
+167 GLKSRTISTGGAII
-181 LSMTEGYMDDILLG
+181 LSMAEGTKDDILLG
-195 TDKGVRHLNHR
+195 TDKGVRHLNQR
-206 SLTIDKKAILENEE
+206 SLTIDKKVLLEEEE
-220 ISCLYANGYNIYA
+220 INCMYVNGFSIYA
-233 GTENGAI
+233 GTNKGAI
-240 YQFANSQKPN
+240 YQLANRQKPN
-250 LIRHPSG
+250 LIRSPSG
-257 MGIQFLF
+257 LGIQFLF
-264 ADSQGLVWFCDDRM
+264 VDSQGLVWFCDDRM

-291 FFQQIVLAPE
+291 FFQQTVLAPE
-301 YDGRNGSFRES
+301 YDGRNGSFKEC

-323 GYGYYNRETD
+323 GYGYYNREAD
-333 MVEYFHNDPSN
+333 VVEYFHNDPSN

-375 EILRKNILRVKPVP
+375 EILKKNILRVRPVP
-389 HANSPLENEIRA
+389 HATSTMENEIRA
-401 MYYDKERRLL
+401 FYYDKERRLL

-417 GQLFINHDNGT
+417 GQLFIYHDNES
-428 QTVISRDTKGEPLGR
+428 QTIITRDAKGEPLGR
-443 LYGISK
+443 IYGISK
-449 GRNGEYWICS
+449 GRNGDYWICS

-471 NSWTLEHFAH
+471 SSWTLEHFAH
-481 DANDRQS
+481 DANNKQS
-488 INSNSAYLAIEDQE
+488 INSNSAYYAIEDQD

-527 SPGNGLKGYP
+527 SPGNGLEGYP
-537 KDSHMRV
+537 KGSHMRV

-551 DGNIWAGTT
+551 EGNIWAATT
-560 DGILIMSYRDKK
+560 DGILIMSYKNK
-572 LKIDKLQ
+572 QLKIEKLQ

-615 TIGKDEDGTWLFD
+615 TVGKDEDGTWLFE
-628 SFNALDGLPSDEI
+628 SFNAQDGLPSDEI

-657 HMICSFDVNK
+657 HAICSFDVSK

-692 GNGNMLFGTLDGYY
+692 DNGTMLFGTLDGYY
-706 VVDRKKLTTSMGSLL
+706 VVDRKKLTASMGSLL

-737 RLNNTYD
+737 RLNDTYD
-744 YYVPLSKQVE
+744 YYVPLSKHVE
-754 LPNGVDEFAFRFAA
+754 LPSGVDEFAFRFAA

-786 EKEWHNAEKDL
+786 EDEWHNAEKDL
-797 TARYT
+797 TARYS
-802 DLPAGTYTFRVKAFL
+802 DLPAGTYTFRVRAFL

-832 VPGFFLFS
+832 VPQFFLFS
-840 KTARWIYLGILGVIV
+840 TTARWIYLGILVVIG
-855 LVLMVKYRK
+855 LALLVKYRK

-871 KDKAA
+871 KDKTA

>member
-1 MMIHSNSLR
+1 MIHRNILR
-10 ILICCTLLLG
+10 ILIGCTLLLG
-20 MVQTVD
+20 VVQTVD
-26 AQQIQAT
+26 AQLFQAT

-51 FQDDLGY
+51 YQDDLGY
-58 LWIATWNGLSRY
+58 LWITTWNGLSRY
-70 DGYHFYNYKTGNASR
+70 DGYHFYNYRTGNASR
-85 IKNLH
+85 INHLH
-90 NRILDMV
+90 NRILDLV

-110 GRVFVLDRKKDQFIN
+110 GRVFVLDRTKDQFIN
-125 PFEDLSGNE
+125 PFEEISGNE
-134 DFKTDIPLLVTSWG
+134 DFKTDIPLMVTSWG
-148 DVLVSI
+148 EVLVSI
-154 GLGKLYLM
+154 GMGQLYLM

-167 GLSCKSVSTGGAII
+167 GLKSRTISTGGAII
-181 LSMTEGYMDDILLG
+181 LSMAEGTTDDILLG
-195 TDKGVRHLNHR
+195 TDKGVRHLNQR
-206 SLTIDKKAILENEE
+206 SLTIDKKVLLEEEE
-220 ISCLYANGYNIYA
+220 INCMYVNGFSIYA
-233 GTENGAI
+233 GTNKGAI
-240 YQFANSQKPN
+240 YLLANRQKPN
-250 LIRHPSG
+250 LIRSPSG
-257 MGIQFLF
+257 LGIQFLF
-264 ADSQGLVWFCDDRM
+264 VDSQGLVWFCDDRM

-291 FFQQIVLAPE
+291 FFQQTVLAPE
-301 YDGRNGSFRES
+301 YDGRNGSFKEC

-323 GYGYYNRETD
+323 GYGYYNREAD
-333 MVEYFHNDPSN
+333 VVEYFHNDPSN

-375 EILRKNILRVKPVP
+375 EILKKNILRVRPVP
-389 HANSPLENEIRA
+389 HATSTMENEIRA
-401 MYYDKERRLL
+401 FYYDKERRLL

-417 GQLFINHDNGT
+417 GQLFIYHDNKS
-428 QTVISRDTKGEPLGR
+428 QTIITRDAKGEPLGR
-443 LYGISK
+443 IYGISK
-449 GRNGEYWICS
+449 GRNGDYWICS

-471 NSWTLEHFAH
+471 SSWTLEHFAH
-481 DANDRQS
+481 DVNNKQS
-488 INSNSAYLAIEDQE
+488 INSNSAYYAIEDQD

-527 SPGNGLKGYP
+527 SPGNGLEGYP
-537 KDSHMRV
+537 KGSHMRV

-551 DGNIWAGTT
+551 EGNIWAATT
-560 DGILIMSYRDKK
+560 DGILIMSYKNK
-572 LKIDKLQ
+572 QLKIEKLQ

-615 TIGKDEDGTWLFD
+615 TVGKDEDGTWLFE
-628 SFNALDGLPSDEI
+628 SFNAQDGLPSDEI

-657 HMICSFDVNK
+657 HAICSFDVSK

-692 GNGNMLFGTLDGYY
+692 DNGTMLFGTLDGYY
-706 VVDRKKLTTSMGSLL
+706 VVDRKKLTASMGSLL

-737 RLNNTYD
+737 RLNDTYD
-744 YYVPLSKQVE
+744 YYVPLSKHVE
-754 LPNGVDEFAFRFAA
+754 LPSGVDEFAFRFAA

-786 EKEWHNAEKDL
+786 EEEWHNAEKDL
-797 TARYT
+797 TARYS
-802 DLPAGTYTFRVKAFL
+802 DLPAGTYTFRVRAFL

-832 VPGFFLFS
+832 VPQFFLFS
-840 KTARWIYLGILGVIV
+840 TTARWIYLGILVVIG
-855 LVLMVKYRK
+855 LALLVKYRK

-871 KDKAA
+871 KDKTA

>member
-1 MMIHSNSLR
+1 MIHRNILR
-10 ILICCTLLLG
+10 ILIGCTLLLG
-20 MVQTVD
+20 VVQTVD
-26 AQQIQAT
+26 AQLFQAT

-51 FQDDLGY
+51 YQDDLGY

-70 DGYHFYNYKTGNASR
+70 DGYHFYNYRTGNASR
-85 IKNLH
+85 IDNLH
-90 NRILDMV
+90 NRILDLV

-110 GRVFVLDRKKDQFIN
+110 GRVFVLDRTKDQFIN
-125 PFEDLSGNE
+125 PFEGISGNE
-134 DFKTDIPLLVTSWG
+134 DFKTDIPLMVTSWG
-148 DVLVSI
+148 EVLVSI
-154 GLGKLYLM
+154 GLGQLYLM

-167 GLSCKSVSTGGAII
+167 GLKSRTISTGGAII
-181 LSMTEGYMDDILLG
+181 LSMAEGTTDDILLG
-195 TDKGVRHLNHR
+195 TDKGVRHLNQR
-206 SLTIDKKAILENEE
+206 SLTIDKKVLLEEEE
-220 ISCLYANGYNIYA
+220 INCMYVNGFSIYA
-233 GTENGAI
+233 GTNKGAI
-240 YQFANSQKPN
+240 YLLANRQKPN
-250 LIRHPSG
+250 LIRSPSG
-257 MGIQFLF
+257 LGIQFLF
-264 ADSQGLVWFCDDRM
+264 VDSQGLVWFCDDRM

-291 FFQQIVLAPE
+291 FFQQTVLAPE
-301 YDGRNGSFRES
+301 YDGRSGSFKEC

-323 GYGYYNRETD
+323 GYGYYNREAD
-333 MVEYFHNDPSN
+333 VVEYFHNDPSN

-375 EILRKNILRVKPVP
+375 EILKKNILRVRPVP
-389 HANSPLENEIRA
+389 HATSTMENEIRA
-401 MYYDKERRLL
+401 FYYDKERRLL

-417 GQLFINHDNGT
+417 GQLFIYHDNKS
-428 QTVISRDTKGEPLGR
+428 QTIITRDAKGEPLGR
-443 LYGISK
+443 IYGISK
-449 GRNGEYWICS
+449 GRNGDYWICS

-471 NSWTLEHFAH
+471 SSWTLEHFAH
-481 DANDRQS
+481 DANNKQS
-488 INSNSAYLAIEDQE
+488 INSNSAYYAIEDQD

-527 SPGNGLKGYP
+527 SPGNGLEGYP
-537 KDSHMRV
+537 KGSHMRV
-544 RTVEMDE
+544 RTVEMNE
-551 DGNIWAGTT
+551 EGNIWAATT
-560 DGILIMSYRDKK
+560 DGILIMSYKNK
-572 LKIDKLQ
+572 QLKIEKLQ

-615 TIGKDEDGTWLFD
+615 TVGKDEDGTWLFE
-628 SFNALDGLPSDEI
+628 SFNAQDGLPSDEI

-657 HMICSFDVNK
+657 HAICSFDVSK

-692 GNGNMLFGTLDGYY
+692 DNGTMLFGTLDGYY
-706 VVDRKKLTTSMGSLL
+706 VVDRKKLTASMGSLL

-737 RLNNTYD
+737 RLNDTYD
-744 YYVPLSKQVE
+744 YYVPLSKHVE
-754 LPNGVDEFAFRFAA
+754 LPSGVDEFAFRFAA

-786 EKEWHNAEKDL
+786 EDEWHSAEKDL
-797 TARYT
+797 TARYS
-802 DLPAGTYTFRVKAFL
+802 DLPAGTYTFRVRAFL

-832 VPGFFLFS
+832 VPQFFLFS
-840 KTARWIYLGILGVIV
+840 TTARWIYLGILVVIG
-855 LVLMVKYRK
+855 LALLVKYRK

-871 KDKAA
+871 KDKTA

>member
-1 MMIHSNSLR
+1 MIHRNILR
-10 ILICCTLLLG
+10 ILIGCTLLLG
-20 MVQTVD
+20 VVQTVD
-26 AQQIQAT
+26 AQLFQAT

-51 FQDDLGY
+51 YQDDLGY

-70 DGYHFYNYKTGNASR
+70 DGYHFYNYRTGNASR
-85 IKNLH
+85 IDNLH
-90 NRILDMV
+90 NRILDLV

-110 GRVFVLDRKKDQFIN
+110 GRVFVLDRTKDQFIN
-125 PFEDLSGNE
+125 PFEGISGNE
-134 DFKTDIPLLVTSWG
+134 DFKTDIPLMVTSWG
-148 DVLVSI
+148 EVLVSI
-154 GLGKLYLM
+154 GLGQLYLM

-167 GLSCKSVSTGGAII
+167 GLKSRTISTGGAII
-181 LSMTEGYMDDILLG
+181 LSMAEGTTDDILLG
-195 TDKGVRHLNHR
+195 TDKGVRHLNQR
-206 SLTIDKKAILENEE
+206 SLTIDKKVLLEEEE
-220 ISCLYANGYNIYA
+220 INCMYVNGFSIYA
-233 GTENGAI
+233 GTNKGAI
-240 YQFANSQKPN
+240 YQLANRQKPN
-250 LIRHPSG
+250 LIRSPSG
-257 MGIQFLF
+257 LGIQFLF
-264 ADSQGLVWFCDDRM
+264 VDSQGLVWFCDDRM

-291 FFQQIVLAPE
+291 FFQQTVLAPE
-301 YDGRNGSFRES
+301 YDGRDGSFREC

-323 GYGYYNRETD
+323 GYGYYNREAD
-333 MVEYFHNDPSN
+333 VVEYFHNDPSN

-375 EILRKNILRVKPVP
+375 EILKKNILRVRPVP
-389 HANSPLENEIRA
+389 HATSTMENEIRA
-401 MYYDKERRLL
+401 FYYDKERRLL

-417 GQLFINHDNGT
+417 GQLFIYHDNES
-428 QTVISRDTKGEPLGR
+428 QTIITRDAKGEPLGR
-443 LYGISK
+443 IYGISK
-449 GRNGEYWICS
+449 GRNGDYWICS

-471 NSWTLEHFAH
+471 SSWTLEHFAH
-481 DANDRQS
+481 DANNKQS
-488 INSNSAYLAIEDQE
+488 INSNSAYYAIEDQD

-519 DQGKTVFL
+519 VQGKTVFL
-527 SPGNGLKGYP
+527 SPGNGLEGYP
-537 KDSHMRV
+537 RGSHMRV

-551 DGNIWAGTT
+551 EGNIWAATT
-560 DGILIMSYRDKK
+560 DGILIMSYKNK
-572 LKIDKLQ
+572 QLKIEKLQ

-615 TIGKDEDGTWLFD
+615 TVGKDEDGTWLFE
-628 SFNALDGLPSDEI
+628 SFNAQDGLPSDEI

-657 HMICSFDVNK
+657 HAICSFDVSK

-692 GNGNMLFGTLDGYY
+692 DNGTMLFGTLDGYY
-706 VVDRKKLTTSMGSLL
+706 VVDRKKLTASMGSLL

-737 RLNNTYD
+737 RLNDTYD
-744 YYVPLSKQVE
+744 YYVPLSKHVE
-754 LPNGVDEFAFRFAA
+754 LPSGVDEFAFRFAA
-768 MNYQLQHR
+768 MNYQMQHR

-786 EKEWHNAEKDL
+786 EDEWHNAEKDL
-797 TARYT
+797 TARYS
-802 DLPAGTYTFRVKAFL
+802 DLPAGTYTFRVRAFL

-832 VPGFFLFS
+832 VPQFFLFS
-840 KTARWIYLGILGVIV
+840 TTARWIYLGILVVIG
-855 LVLMVKYRK
+855 LALLVKYRK

-871 KDKAA
+871 KDKTA

>member
-1 MMIHSNSLR
+1 MIHRNILR
-10 ILICCTLLLG
+10 ILIGCTLLLG
-20 MVQTVD
+20 VVQTVD
-26 AQQIQAT
+26 AQLFQAT

-51 FQDDLGY
+51 YQDDLGY

-70 DGYHFYNYKTGNASR
+70 DGYHFYNYRTGNASR
-85 IKNLH
+85 IDNLH
-90 NRILDMV
+90 NRILDLV

-110 GRVFVLDRKKDQFIN
+110 GRVFVLDRTKDQFIN
-125 PFEDLSGNE
+125 PFEGISGNE
-134 DFKTDIPLLVTSWG
+134 DFKTDIPLMVTSWG
-148 DVLVSI
+148 EVLVSI
-154 GLGKLYLM
+154 GLGQLYLM

-167 GLSCKSVSTGGAII
+167 GLKSRTISTGGAII
-181 LSMTEGYMDDILLG
+181 LSMAEGTKDDILLG
-195 TDKGVRHLNHR
+195 TDKGVRHLNQR
-206 SLTIDKKAILENEE
+206 SLTIDKKVLLEEEE
-220 ISCLYANGYNIYA
+220 INCMYVNGFSIYA
-233 GTENGAI
+233 GTNKGAI
-240 YQFANSQKPN
+240 YQLANRQKPN
-250 LIRHPSG
+250 LIRSPSG
-257 MGIQFLF
+257 LGIQFLF
-264 ADSQGLVWFCDDRM
+264 VDSQGLVWFCDDRM

-291 FFQQIVLAPE
+291 FFQQTVLAPE
-301 YDGRNGSFRES
+301 YDGRNGSFKEC

-323 GYGYYNRETD
+323 GYGYYNREAD
-333 MVEYFHNDPSN
+333 VVEYFHNDPSN

-375 EILRKNILRVKPVP
+375 EILKKNILRVRPVP
-389 HANSPLENEIRA
+389 HATSTMENEIRA
-401 MYYDKERRLL
+401 FYYDKERRLL

-417 GQLFINHDNGT
+417 GQLFIYHDNES
-428 QTVISRDTKGEPLGR
+428 QTIITRDAKGEPLGR
-443 LYGISK
+443 IYGISK
-449 GRNGEYWICS
+449 GRNGDYWICS

-471 NSWTLEHFAH
+471 SSWTLEHFAH
-481 DANDRQS
+481 DVNNKQS
-488 INSNSAYLAIEDQE
+488 INSNSAYYAIEDQD

-527 SPGNGLKGYP
+527 SPGNGLEGYP
-537 KDSHMRV
+537 KGSHMRV

-551 DGNIWAGTT
+551 EGNIWAATT
-560 DGILIMSYRDKK
+560 DGILIMSYKNK
-572 LKIDKLQ
+572 QLKIEKLQ

-615 TIGKDEDGTWLFD
+615 TVGKDEDGTWLFE
-628 SFNALDGLPSDEI
+628 SFNAQDGLPSDEI

-657 HMICSFDVNK
+657 HAICSFDVSK

-692 GNGNMLFGTLDGYY
+692 DNGTMLFGTLDGYY
-706 VVDRKKLTTSMGSLL
+706 VVDRKKLTASMGSLL

-737 RLNNTYD
+737 RLNDTYD
-744 YYVPLSKQVE
+744 YYVPLSKHVE
-754 LPNGVDEFAFRFAA
+754 LPSGVDEFAFRFAA

-786 EKEWHNAEKDL
+786 EDEWHNAEKDL
-797 TARYT
+797 TARYS
-802 DLPAGTYTFRVKAFL
+802 DLPAGTYTFRVRAFL
-817 LESPEKYDQRSIEVV
+817 LESPEKYDLRSIEVV
-832 VPGFFLFS
+832 VPQFFLFS
-840 KTARWIYLGILGVIV
+840 TTARWIYLGILVVIG
-855 LVLMVKYRK
+855 LALLVKYRK

-871 KDKAA
+871 KDKTA

>member
-1 MMIHSNSLR
+1 MMMHSNSLR

-355 LELPEGVVW
+355 LELPEGVIW

-401 MYYDKERRLL
+401 MYYDKDRRLL

-481 DANDRQS
+481 DANNRQS
-488 INSNSAYLAIEDQE
+488 ISSNSAYLAIEDQE

-519 DQGKTVFL
+519 DQGKTIFL

-560 DGILIMSYRDKK
+560 DGILIMSYKDKQ

-706 VVDRKKLTTSMGSLL
+706 VVDSKKLTTSMGSLL

-817 LESPEKYDQRSIEVV
+817 LQSPEKYDQRSIEVV

>member
-1 MMIHSNSLR
+1 MIHRNILR
-10 ILICCTLLLG
+10 ILIGCTLLLG
-20 MVQTVD
+20 VVQTVD
-26 AQQIQAT
+26 AQLFQAT

-51 FQDDLGY
+51 YQDDLGY

-70 DGYHFYNYKTGNASR
+70 DGYHFYNYRTGNASR
-85 IKNLH
+85 IDNLH
-90 NRILDMV
+90 NRILDLV

-110 GRVFVLDRKKDQFIN
+110 GRVFVLDRTKDQFIN
-125 PFEDLSGNE
+125 PFEGISGNE
-134 DFKTDIPLLVTSWG
+134 DFKTDIPLMVTSWG
-148 DVLVSI
+148 EVLVSI
-154 GLGKLYLM
+154 GLGQLYLM

-167 GLSCKSVSTGGAII
+167 GLKSRTISTGGAII
-181 LSMTEGYMDDILLG
+181 LSMAEGTKDDILLG
-195 TDKGVRHLNHR
+195 TDKGVRHLNQR
-206 SLTIDKKAILENEE
+206 SLTIDKKVLLEEEE
-220 ISCLYANGYNIYA
+220 INCMYVNGFSIYA
-233 GTENGAI
+233 GTNKGAI
-240 YQFANSQKPN
+240 YLLANRQKPN
-250 LIRHPSG
+250 LIRSPSG
-257 MGIQFLF
+257 LGIQFLF
-264 ADSQGLVWFCDDRM
+264 VDSQGLVWFCDDRM

-291 FFQQIVLAPE
+291 FFQQTVLAPE
-301 YDGRNGSFRES
+301 YDGRNGSFKEC

-323 GYGYYNRETD
+323 GYGYYNREAD
-333 MVEYFHNDPSN
+333 VVEYFHNDPSN

-375 EILRKNILRVKPVP
+375 EILKKNILRVRPVP
-389 HANSPLENEIRA
+389 HATSTMENEIRA
-401 MYYDKERRLL
+401 FYYDKERRLL

-417 GQLFINHDNGT
+417 GQLFIYHDNES
-428 QTVISRDTKGEPLGR
+428 QTIITRDAKGEPLGR
-443 LYGISK
+443 IYGISK
-449 GRNGEYWICS
+449 GRNGDYWICS

-471 NSWTLEHFAH
+471 SSWTLEHFAH
-481 DANDRQS
+481 DANNKQS
-488 INSNSAYLAIEDQE
+488 INSNSAYYAIEDQD

-527 SPGNGLKGYP
+527 SPGNGLEGYP
-537 KDSHMRV
+537 KGSHMRV

-551 DGNIWAGTT
+551 EGNIWAATT
-560 DGILIMSYRDKK
+560 DGILIMSYKNK
-572 LKIDKLQ
+572 QLKIEKLQ

-615 TIGKDEDGTWLFD
+615 TVGKDEDGTWLFE
-628 SFNALDGLPSDEI
+628 SFNAQDGLPSDEI

-657 HMICSFDVNK
+657 HAICSFDVSK

-692 GNGNMLFGTLDGYY
+692 DNGTMLFGTLDGYY
-706 VVDRKKLTTSMGSLL
+706 VVDRKKLTASMGSLL

-737 RLNNTYD
+737 RLNDTYD
-744 YYVPLSKQVE
+744 YYVPLSKHVE
-754 LPNGVDEFAFRFAA
+754 LPSGVDEFAFRFAA

-786 EKEWHNAEKDL
+786 EDEWHNAEKDL
-797 TARYT
+797 TARYS
-802 DLPAGTYTFRVKAFL
+802 DLPAGTYTFRVRAFL

-832 VPGFFLFS
+832 VPQFFLFS
-840 KTARWIYLGILGVIV
+840 TTARWIYLGILVVIG
-855 LVLMVKYRK
+855 LALLVKYRK

-871 KDKAA
+871 KDKTA

>member
-257 MGIQFLF
+257 MGIQYLF
-264 ADSQGLVWFCDDRM
+264 ADRQGLVWFCDDRM

-355 LELPEGVVW
+355 LELPEGVIW

-428 QTVISRDTKGEPLGR
+428 QTVISRDAKGEPLGR

-510 GGGVNLMTK
+510 GGGVNLMTQ

-817 LESPEKYDQRSIEVV
+817 LQSPEKYDQRSIEVV

-855 LVLMVKYRK
+855 LILMVKYRK

>member
-1 MMIHSNSLR
+1 MIHRNILR
-10 ILICCTLLLG
+10 ILIGCTLLLG
-20 MVQTVD
+20 VVQHVD
-26 AQQIQAT
+26 AQLFQAT

-51 FQDDLGY
+51 YQDDLGY

-70 DGYHFYNYKTGNASR
+70 DGYHFYNYRTGNASR
-85 IKNLH
+85 IDNLH
-90 NRILDMV
+90 NRILDLV

-110 GRVFVLDRKKDQFIN
+110 GRVFVLDRTKDQFIN
-125 PFEDLSGNE
+125 PFEGISGNE
-134 DFKTDIPLLVTSWG
+134 DFKTDIPLMVTSWG
-148 DVLVSI
+148 EVLVSI
-154 GLGKLYLM
+154 GLGQLYLM

-167 GLSCKSVSTGGAII
+167 GLKSRTISTGGAII
-181 LSMTEGYMDDILLG
+181 LSMAEGTKDDILLG
-195 TDKGVRHLNHR
+195 TDKGVRHLNQR
-206 SLTIDKKAILENEE
+206 SLTIDKKVLLEEEE
-220 ISCLYANGYNIYA
+220 INCMYVNGFSIYA
-233 GTENGAI
+233 GTNKGAI
-240 YQFANSQKPN
+240 YQLANRQKPN
-250 LIRHPSG
+250 LIRSPSG
-257 MGIQFLF
+257 LGILFLF
-264 ADSQGLVWFCDDRM
+264 VDSQGLVWFCDDRM

-291 FFQQIVLAPE
+291 FFQQTVLAPE
-301 YDGRNGSFRES
+301 YDGRDGSFKEC

-323 GYGYYNRETD
+323 GYGYYNREAD
-333 MVEYFHNDPSN
+333 VVEYFHNDPSN

-375 EILRKNILRVKPVP
+375 EILKKNILRVRPVP
-389 HANSPLENEIRA
+389 HATSTMENEIRA
-401 MYYDKERRLL
+401 FYYDKERRLL

-417 GQLFINHDNGT
+417 GQLFIYHDNKS
-428 QTVISRDTKGEPLGR
+428 QTIITRDAKGEPLGR
-443 LYGISK
+443 IYGISK
-449 GRNGEYWICS
+449 GRNGDYWICS

-471 NSWTLEHFAH
+471 SSWTLEHFAH
-481 DANDRQS
+481 DANNKQS
-488 INSNSAYLAIEDQE
+488 INSNSAYYAIEDQD

-527 SPGNGLKGYP
+527 SPGNGLEGYP
-537 KDSHMRV
+537 KGSHMRV

-551 DGNIWAGTT
+551 EGNIWAATT
-560 DGILIMSYRDKK
+560 DGILIMSYKNK
-572 LKIDKLQ
+572 QLKIEKLQ

-615 TIGKDEDGTWLFD
+615 TVGKDEDGTWLFE
-628 SFNALDGLPSDEI
+628 SFNAQDGLPSDEI

-657 HMICSFDVNK
+657 HAICSFDVSK

-692 GNGNMLFGTLDGYY
+692 DNGTMLFGTLDGYY
-706 VVDRKKLTTSMGSLL
+706 VVDRKKLTASMGSLL

-737 RLNNTYD
+737 RLNDTYD
-744 YYVPLSKQVE
+744 YYVPLSKHVE
-754 LPNGVDEFAFRFAA
+754 LPSGVDEFAFRFAA

-786 EKEWHNAEKDL
+786 EEEWHNAEKDL
-797 TARYT
+797 TARYS
-802 DLPAGTYTFRVKAFL
+802 DLPAGTYTFRVRAFL

-832 VPGFFLFS
+832 VPQFFLFS
-840 KTARWIYLGILGVIV
+840 TTARWIYLGILVVIG
-855 LVLMVKYRK
+855 LALLVKYRK

-871 KDKAA
+871 KDKTA

>member
-1 MMIHSNSLR
+1 MIHRNILR
-10 ILICCTLLLG
+10 ILIGCTLLLG
-20 MVQTVD
+20 VVQTVD
-26 AQQIQAT
+26 AQLFQAT

-51 FQDDLGY
+51 YQDDLGY

-70 DGYHFYNYKTGNASR
+70 DGYHFYNYRTGNASR
-85 IKNLH
+85 IDNLH
-90 NRILDMV
+90 NRILDLV

-110 GRVFVLDRKKDQFIN
+110 GRVFVLDRTKDQFIN
-125 PFEDLSGNE
+125 PFEGISGNE
-134 DFKTDIPLLVTSWG
+134 DFKTDIPLMVTSWG
-148 DVLVSI
+148 EVLVSI
-154 GLGKLYLM
+154 GLGQLYLM

-167 GLSCKSVSTGGAII
+167 GLKSRTISTGGAII
-181 LSMTEGYMDDILLG
+181 LSMAEGTKDDILLG
-195 TDKGVRHLNHR
+195 TDKGVRHLNQR
-206 SLTIDKKAILENEE
+206 SLTIDKKVLLEEEE
-220 ISCLYANGYNIYA
+220 INCMYVNGFSIYA
-233 GTENGAI
+233 GTNKGAI
-240 YQFANSQKPN
+240 YQLANRQKPN
-250 LIRHPSG
+250 LIRSPSG
-257 MGIQFLF
+257 LGIQFLF
-264 ADSQGLVWFCDDRM
+264 VDSQGLVWFCDDRM

-291 FFQQIVLAPE
+291 FFQQTVLAPE
-301 YDGRNGSFRES
+301 YDGRNGSFREC

-323 GYGYYNRETD
+323 GYGYYNREAD
-333 MVEYFHNDPSN
+333 VVEYFHNDPSN

-375 EILRKNILRVKPVP
+375 EILKKNILRVRPVP
-389 HANSPLENEIRA
+389 HATSTMENEIRA
-401 MYYDKERRLL
+401 FYYDKERRLL

-417 GQLFINHDNGT
+417 GQLFIYHDNKS
-428 QTVISRDTKGEPLGR
+428 QTIITRDAKGEPLGR
-443 LYGISK
+443 IYGISK
-449 GRNGEYWICS
+449 GRNGDYWICS

-471 NSWTLEHFAH
+471 SSWTLEHFAH
-481 DANDRQS
+481 DANNKQS
-488 INSNSAYLAIEDQE
+488 INSNSAYYAIEDQD

-527 SPGNGLKGYP
+527 SPGNGLEGYP
-537 KDSHMRV
+537 KGSHMRV

-551 DGNIWAGTT
+551 EGNIWAATT
-560 DGILIMSYRDKK
+560 DGILIMSYKNK
-572 LKIDKLQ
+572 QLKIEKLQ

-615 TIGKDEDGTWLFD
+615 TVGKDEDGTWLFE
-628 SFNALDGLPSDEI
+628 SFNAQDGLPSDEI

-657 HMICSFDVNK
+657 HAICSFDVSK

-692 GNGNMLFGTLDGYY
+692 DNGTMLFGTLDGYY
-706 VVDRKKLTTSMGSLL
+706 VVDRKKLTASMGSLL

-737 RLNNTYD
+737 RLNDTYD
-744 YYVPLSKQVE
+744 YYVPLSKHVE
-754 LPNGVDEFAFRFAA
+754 LPSGVDEFAFRFAA

-786 EKEWHNAEKDL
+786 EDEWHNAEKDL
-797 TARYT
+797 TARYS
-802 DLPAGTYTFRVKAFL
+802 DLPAGTYTFRVRAFL

-832 VPGFFLFS
+832 VPQFFLFS
-840 KTARWIYLGILGVIV
+840 TTARWIYLGILVVIG
-855 LVLMVKYRK
+855 LALLVKYRK

-871 KDKAA
+871 KDKTA